1 MSQFKILPTTYILS
15 PLTCFSKK
23 RLFEELSN
31 LASAVTGI
39 KSATFLRALNER
51 EWAGTT
57 VCAKGVGLPHAVI
70 PKLEQSIAVLAI
82 LQAEVPY
89 NTVDSDYSGVDV
101 ALAFFISPKEKYETV
116 ENKLRLVSQELEN
129 TDLVNSLRRVWQE
142 NDKMMLI
149 LSKLDYELSLQIK
162 PDEKPEAEESQSAA
176 NALLQFFTDTIINTI
191 SGDRDEDGENKQKSA
206 KQQDANAI
214 KASAQVDAQHVS
226 QEDMA
231 LAKAIAAT
239 NPVFNADAQAKD
251 GVMGELQNAAAA
263 SLAGDGASSHT
274 KDKQDLIGA
283 QQIAHIEKKEL
294 NEAKAETLG
303 MGFSNLI
310 AAVPAAPESPSLI
323 SSIMQ
328 ALSDTFND
336 AVQGEDRQ
344 DQEKR
349 KAIERIRAASTYVD
363 AQRKVQDEDQSSA
376 QGVVGVP
383 QDYRPKSKKPAIAGS
398 HDLLEHFRSPSATTN
413 IKSFISDTFGRSLRG
428 KEAQK
433 AQDVFPAEA
442 FIRVDEVPLE
452 PPAPVS
458 QVKPQELVD
467 SSPLSAALN
476 ESYVDSYGSQDS
488 THLPSH
494 EPYPYRVHPVEQQ
507 TVSGVAES
515 NAATQ
520 TEEEHI
526 TLADIIAPPPASAS
540 SPATTAA
547 TANTNATVANI
558 ASVPAET
565 AKVVEVAQ
573 SKEGTKE
580 GTVVAPD
587 TKQEAASLQ
596 STADVALAENTQE
609 TAVSNEAS
617 ANVASD
623 GADATVAVTSEDEDG
638 GKRTNMSPE
647 AIRSITNSSMESQD
661 GPRDGFI
668 FGAAPSPEMPVAD
681 SEDAES
687 DESDEDKSGAVAAV
701 SAILTQLTSAISN
714 VISSDK
720 DSDAEEQAESDTQAE
735 MANVTSES
743 AESPEGKVEDAS
755 AAAATSQQESE
766 EQLQASADGQ
776 IEDQGADQAQNE
788 ATEVSVEPEGVT
800 DGLAVETVTGMP
812 HQEESAEA
820 SATADEALLTV
831 GGFAVGNQAA
841 KETTSSAKTDAA
853 SIADATTASNSNEES
868 EHGEKKKKD
877 LWDKIVEIVTPQSQR
892 TEKEQGSEGSDQV
905 QDVVGDDESQT
916 AEEQAVSEEE
926 KAKAEAFAKAL
937 EIAAI
942 GPRNPNLSVAD
953 VLGEEAEEQEDPED
967 YHGDQSAALAV
978 AKEAAALMATVPKTV
993 VTALSLDEVMA
1004 HEPTGVVPVQEQ
1016 DKPDEPQNKGD
1027 CTATDDAKDTKDES
1041 SVLLQA
1047 PRRDLSNISITAALE
1062 AQLRQNHIPKPDPL
1076 SQDDVLAAEN
1086 EARALTPR
1094 SIKRAVLAVT
1104 TARKEEAKDAVE
1116 AVKAEAEAFTA
1127 PAPEAVVATATTAT
1141 EQQSLE
1147 HIVPEEV
1154 TPLKVDS
1161 EAEAVSAETVAP
1173 QVEPVEPEE
1182 DLGLTVEDVL
1192 GTAPA
1197 PEAVV
1202 ATATAATTEQH
1213 APEPIVPEEITPL
1226 QVPSENEV
1234 VSAETVEPQD
1244 APVEPGEDL
1253 GLTVEDVLGTAP
1265 APEAVVA
1272 TATAATTEQHAPEP
1286 IVPEEITPLQVPSE
1300 NEVVSAETV
1309 EPQDAPVEPGED
1321 LGLTVEDV
1329 LGTAPAPE
1337 AVVATATA
1345 ATTEQHAPEPIV
1357 PEEITPLQVPSE
1369 NEAVS
1374 AETAV
1379 AQVESVEP
1387 EEDLGLTVEDVLGA
1401 EAAPK
1406 VDATV
1411 ATAVTTEQQA
1421 SEPVEHEGVTPLQV
1435 PSENEAVSAE
1445 TAVAQ
1450 VESVEPEE
1458 DLGLTVED
1466 VLGAEAAPKVDAT
1479 VATAVTTEQ
1488 QASEPV
1494 EHEGVTPLKV
1504 DSEAEVVSAE
1514 TDAPQVEPVEP
1525 EEDLGL
1531 TVEDVLGTAPAPEA
1545 VVATAATTEQ
1555 QGLEPIEP
1563 KVVTPLKVPSEAEA
1577 VSAETVVPQVESVE
1591 QEEDIGLTV
1600 EDVLGSAEPES
1611 KSNTG
1616 AKKVKDL

>member
-191 SGDRDEDGENKQKSA
+191 SGDRDEDGENKQKAA

-263 SLAGDGASSHT
+263 SLAGEGASSHT
-274 KDKQDLIGA
+274 KNKQDLIGA

-294 NEAKAETLG
+294 NEAKAEALG

-344 DQEKR
+344 EQEKR
-349 KAIERIRAASTYVD
+349 KAIERIRAASTYVE

-488 THLPSH
+488 TPLPSH

-507 TVSGVAES
+507 AASGVAES

-526 TLADIIAPPPASAS
+526 TLADIIAPPPTSAS

-547 TANTNATVANI
+547 TANTNTNATVANI

-573 SKEGTKE
+573 SKEGT
-580 GTVVAPD
+580 VVAPD

-596 STADVALAENTQE
+596 STDNVVLAESSQV

-755 AAAATSQQESE
+755 AAATSQQESE

-953 VLGEEAEEQEDPED
+953 VLGEESEEHDDDES
-967 YHGDQSAALAV
+967 YHGDQLAALAV
-978 AKEAAALMATVPKTV
+978 AKEAAALTVPKTV

-1016 DKPDEPQNKGD
+1016 DKPDEPQDKGD

-1094 SIKRAVLAVT
+1094 SILRAALSGIT
-1104 TARKEEAKDAVE
+1104 ESKEEKKDAVA
-1116 AVKAEAEAFTA
+1116 AVTADVETFTA

-1141 EQQSLE
+1141 EQQSSE
-1147 HIVPEEV
+1147 PIVPEEV

-1161 EAEAVSAETVAP
+1161 EAEAVFAETVAP

-1197 PEAVV
+1197 PEV
-1202 ATATAATTEQH
+1202 AAATTTEQQ
-1213 APEPIVPEEITPL
+1213 ASEPVVQEDVTPL
-1226 QVPSENEV
+1226 KVSADTEA
-1234 VSAETVEPQD
+1234 VSAETVEPQVE
-1244 APVEPGEDL
+1244 PVEPEEDL

-1265 APEAVVA
+1265 ATEAV
-1272 TATAATTEQHAPEP
+1272 ATTTTTDEQQALEP
-1286 IVPEEITPLQVPSE
+1286 VEPEEVTPLKVSSDE
-1300 NEVVSAETV
+1300 EVVSAETV
-1309 EPQDAPVEPGED
+1309 VPHVEPVEPEED
-1321 LGLTVEDV
+1321 IGLTVEDV
-1329 LGTAPAPE
+1329 LGTAHVPE
-1337 AVVATATA
+1337 AVVAT
-1345 ATTEQHAPEPIV
+1345 TT
-1357 PEEITPLQVPSE
+1357 
-1369 NEAVS
+1369 
-1374 AETAV
+1374 
-1379 AQVESVEP
+1379 
-1387 EEDLGLTVEDVLGA
+1387 
-1401 EAAPK
+1401 
-1406 VDATV
+1406 
-1411 ATAVTTEQQA
+1411 TTKEQQA
-1421 SEPVEHEGVTPLQV
+1421 SEPVVPEEVTPLQV
-1435 PSENEAVSAE
+1435 PLGENEAEAVSAE
-1445 TAVAQ
+1445 AVAPQ
-1450 VESVEPEE
+1450 VEPVEPEE

-1514 TDAPQVEPVEP
+1514 TDAPQDEPVEP

-1545 VVATAATTEQ
+1545 LVATAATTEQ

-1563 KVVTPLKVPSEAEA
+1563 KEVTPLKVPSEAEA

-1591 QEEDIGLTV
+1591 QEEDLGLTV

-1616 AKKVKDL
+1616 ATKVKDL

>member
-101 ALAFFISPKEKYETV
+101 ALAFFISPKEKYETI

-162 PDEKPEAEESQSAA
+162 PDEKTEAEESQSAA

-251 GVMGELQNAAAA
+251 SVMGELQNAAAA
-263 SLAGDGASSHT
+263 SLAGEGASSHT
-274 KDKQDLIGA
+274 KNKQDLIGA

-294 NEAKAETLG
+294 NEAKAEALG

-344 DQEKR
+344 EQEKR
-349 KAIERIRAASTYVD
+349 KAIERIRAASTYVE

-383 QDYRPKSKKPAIAGS
+383 QDYRPKSKKPAISGS

-573 SKEGTKE
+573 SKEGT
-580 GTVVAPD
+580 VVAPD

-596 STADVALAENTQE
+596 STDNVVLAESSQV

-681 SEDAES
+681 SEDA
-687 DESDEDKSGAVAAV
+687 ESDEDKSGAVAAV

-820 SATADEALLTV
+820 SATADEALLAV

-953 VLGEEAEEQEDPED
+953 VLGEESEEQEDPED

-978 AKEAAALMATVPKTV
+978 AKEAAALTATVSSPS

-1016 DKPDEPQNKGD
+1016 DKPQDKGD

-1141 EQQSLE
+1141 EQQSSE
-1147 HIVPEEV
+1147 PIVPEEV

-1161 EAEAVSAETVAP
+1161 EAEAVSAETVVT
-1173 QVEPVEPEE
+1173 QVEPVEPEQ

-1202 ATATAATTEQH
+1202 ATAAATT
-1213 APEPIVPEEITPL
+1213 
-1226 QVPSENEV
+1226 
-1234 VSAETVEPQD
+1234 
-1244 APVEPGEDL
+1244 
-1253 GLTVEDVLGTAP
+1253 
-1265 APEAVVA
+1265 
-1272 TATAATTEQHAPEP
+1272 
-1286 IVPEEITPLQVPSE
+1286 
-1300 NEVVSAETV
+1300 
-1309 EPQDAPVEPGED
+1309 
-1321 LGLTVEDV
+1321 
-1329 LGTAPAPE
+1329 
-1337 AVVATATA
+1337 
-1345 ATTEQHAPEPIV
+1345 TTEQHAPEPIV

-1387 EEDLGLTVEDVLGA
+1387 EEDLGLTVEDVLGTA
-1401 EAAPK
+1401 PATEA
-1406 VDATV
+1406 V
-1411 ATAVTTEQQA
+1411 ATTTTTTTTTTDEQQA
-1421 SEPVEHEGVTPLQV
+1421 LETVEPEEVTPLKV
-1435 PSENEAVSAE
+1435 SSDEEVVSAE
-1445 TAVAQ
+1445 TVEPQDAPVEPEEDLCLTVEDVLGTAPAPEAVVATTTTTERQALEPVEPEEVTLLKVSSDAEVVSAETDAPQ
-1450 VESVEPEE
+1450 VEPVEPEE

-1504 DSEAEVVSAE
+1504 DPEAEAVSAE
-1514 TDAPQVEPVEP
+1514 TVVPQVESVEQ

-1563 KVVTPLKVPSEAEA
+1563 KEVTPLKVPSEAEA

-1591 QEEDIGLTV
+1591 QEEDLGLTV

-1616 AKKVKDL
+1616 ATKVKDL

>member
-31 LASAVTGI
+31 LAAAVTGI

-294 NEAKAETLG
+294 NEAKAEALG

-344 DQEKR
+344 EQEKR
-349 KAIERIRAASTYVD
+349 KAIERIRAASTYVE

-398 HDLLEHFRSPSATTN
+398 HDMLEHFRSPSATTN

-596 STADVALAENTQE
+596 STDNVVLAESSQV

-623 GADATVAVTSEDEDG
+623 GADATVAITSEDEDG

-668 FGAAPSPEMPVAD
+668 FGAAPSPEMQVAD

-755 AAAATSQQESE
+755 AAAAPSQQESE

-916 AEEQAVSEEE
+916 AEEQAVSAEE

-953 VLGEEAEEQEDPED
+953 VLGEESEEHDDDES
-967 YHGDQSAALAV
+967 YHGDQLAALAV
-978 AKEAAALMATVPKTV
+978 AKEAAALTVPKTV

-1016 DKPDEPQNKGD
+1016 DKPDEPQDKGEG
-1027 CTATDDAKDTKDES
+1027 TATDDAKDES

-1076 SQDDVLAAEN
+1076 SKDDVLAAEN

-1094 SIKRAVLAVT
+1094 SIMMAVLAVT
-1104 TARKEEAKDAVE
+1104 TARKEEAKDTVE
-1116 AVKAEAEAFTA
+1116 DVKAEAEAFTA

-1141 EQQSLE
+1141 EQQSSE
-1147 HIVPEEV
+1147 PIVPEEV

-1161 EAEAVSAETVAP
+1161 EAEAVSAETVVTQVEPVEPEEDLGLTVEDVLGTAPAPEVAAATTTEQQASEPVVQEDITPLKVSADTEAVSAETVEP

-1197 PEAVV
+1197 PEAVAA
-1202 ATATAATTEQH
+1202 ATITTEQQ
-1213 APEPIVPEEITPL
+1213 ALE
-1226 QVPSENEV
+1226 
-1234 VSAETVEPQD
+1234 
-1244 APVEPGEDL
+1244 PVEPEEVTSLKVSSDA
-1253 GLTVEDVLGTAP
+1253 VE
-1265 APEAVVA
+1265 
-1272 TATAATTEQHAPEP
+1272 
-1286 IVPEEITPLQVPSE
+1286 
-1300 NEVVSAETV
+1300 
-1309 EPQDAPVEPGED
+1309 
-1321 LGLTVEDV
+1321 
-1329 LGTAPAPE
+1329 
-1337 AVVATATA
+1337 
-1345 ATTEQHAPEPIV
+1345 
-1357 PEEITPLQVPSE
+1357 
-1369 NEAVS
+1369 VS
-1374 AETAV
+1374 AETA
-1379 AQVESVEP
+1379 
-1387 EEDLGLTVEDVLGA
+1387 
-1401 EAAPK
+1401 
-1406 VDATV
+1406 
-1411 ATAVTTEQQA
+1411 
-1421 SEPVEHEGVTPLQV
+1421 TPQ
-1435 PSENEAVSAE
+1435 
-1445 TAVAQ
+1445 
-1450 VESVEPEE
+1450 
-1458 DLGLTVED
+1458 D
-1466 VLGAEAAPKVDAT
+1466 
-1479 VATAVTTEQ
+1479 
-1488 QASEPV
+1488 
-1494 EHEGVTPLKV
+1494 
-1504 DSEAEVVSAE
+1504 
-1514 TDAPQVEPVEP
+1514 EPVEP

-1531 TVEDVLGTAPAPEA
+1531 TVEDVLGTVPAA
-1545 VVATAATTEQ
+1545 SSDAVATTTTTTTEQ
-1555 QGLEPIEP
+1555 QALEP
-1563 KVVTPLKVPSEAEA
+1563 
-1577 VSAETVVPQVESVE
+1577 VEL
-1591 QEEDIGLTV
+1591 EEDLGLTV
-1600 EDVLGSAEPES
+1600 EDVLGTAPAASLDAMATTTTTTTEQQALEPVEPKEVTPLTVPLDETKAVSAAEIAEPQVKPIEPEEDRGL
-1611 KSNTG
+1611 TVDDVLG
-1616 AKKVKDL
+1616 DKKQH

>member
-191 SGDRDEDGENKQKSA
+191 SGDRDEDGENKQKAA

-294 NEAKAETLG
+294 NEAKAEALG

-344 DQEKR
+344 EQEKR
-349 KAIERIRAASTYVD
+349 KAIERIRAASTYVE

-383 QDYRPKSKKPAIAGS
+383 QDYRPKSKNPAIAGS

-507 TVSGVAES
+507 AASGVAES

-547 TANTNATVANI
+547 TANTNTNATVANI

-573 SKEGTKE
+573 SKEGT
-580 GTVVAPD
+580 VVAPD

-596 STADVALAENTQE
+596 STDNVVLAESSQV

-978 AKEAAALMATVPKTV
+978 AKEAAALTATVPKTV

-1016 DKPDEPQNKGD
+1016 DKPDEPQDKGD

-1041 SVLLQA
+1041 IVLLQA

-1127 PAPEAVVATATTAT
+1127 PAPEAVVATATTTAT
-1141 EQQSLE
+1141 EQQSSE
-1147 HIVPEEV
+1147 PIVPEEV
-1154 TPLKVDS
+1154 TPLKVNS

-1192 GTAPA
+1192 GADAAPKVEVA
-1197 PEAVV
+1197 EV
-1202 ATATAATTEQH
+1202 ATTTELQ
-1213 APEPIVPEEITPL
+1213 APEPVEPEEVTPL
-1226 QVPSENEV
+1226 KVSSDEEV

-1244 APVEPGEDL
+1244 APVEPE
-1253 GLTVEDVLGTAP
+1253 
-1265 APEAVVA
+1265 
-1272 TATAATTEQHAPEP
+1272 
-1286 IVPEEITPLQVPSE
+1286 
-1300 NEVVSAETV
+1300 
-1309 EPQDAPVEPGED
+1309 ED

-1421 SEPVEHEGVTPLQV
+1421 S
-1435 PSENEAVSAE
+1435 A
-1445 TAVAQ
+1445 
-1450 VESVEPEE
+1450 
-1458 DLGLTVED
+1458 
-1466 VLGAEAAPKVDAT
+1466 
-1479 VATAVTTEQ
+1479 
-1488 QASEPV
+1488 PV

-1563 KVVTPLKVPSEAEA
+1563 KEVTPLKVPSEAEA

-1591 QEEDIGLTV
+1591 QEEDLGLTV

-1611 KSNTG
+1611 KSKTG
-1616 AKKVKDL
+1616 ATKVKDL

>member
-31 LASAVTGI
+31 LAAAVTGI

-294 NEAKAETLG
+294 NEAKAEALG

-344 DQEKR
+344 EQEKR
-349 KAIERIRAASTYVD
+349 KAIERIRAASTYVE

-398 HDLLEHFRSPSATTN
+398 HDMLEHFRSPSATTN
-413 IKSFISDTFGRSLRG
+413 IKSFISDTFGRSLQG

-507 TVSGVAES
+507 AASGVAES

-573 SKEGTKE
+573 SKEGT
-580 GTVVAPD
+580 VVAPD

-596 STADVALAENTQE
+596 STDNVVLAESSQV

-623 GADATVAVTSEDEDG
+623 GADATVAITSEDEDG
-638 GKRTNMSPE
+638 VKRTNMSPE

-755 AAAATSQQESE
+755 AAAAATSQQESE

-937 EIAAI
+937 EISAI

-953 VLGEEAEEQEDPED
+953 VLGEESEEQEEPED

-978 AKEAAALMATVPKTV
+978 AKEAAALTATVPKTV

-1016 DKPDEPQNKGD
+1016 DKPDEPQDKGD

-1094 SIKRAVLAVT
+1094 SIMRAVLAVT
-1104 TARKEEAKDAVE
+1104 TARKEEAKDAVA
-1116 AVKAEAEAFTA
+1116 AVKADAEAFTA
-1127 PAPEAVVATATTAT
+1127 PAPEAVVATATATATTAT
-1141 EQQSLE
+1141 EQQSSE
-1147 HIVPEEV
+1147 PIVPEEV

-1197 PEAVV
+1197 TEAV
-1202 ATATAATTEQH
+1202 ATTTTTTTDEQQ
-1213 APEPIVPEEITPL
+1213 ALEPVEPVEPEEVTPL
-1226 QVPSENEV
+1226 TVSSEAES

-1244 APVEPGEDL
+1244 APVEPEEDL

-1272 TATAATTEQHAPEP
+1272 TATAAAATTTEQHAPEP

-1300 NEVVSAETV
+1300 K
-1309 EPQDAPVEPGED
+1309 
-1321 LGLTVEDV
+1321 
-1329 LGTAPAPE
+1329 
-1337 AVVATATA
+1337 
-1345 ATTEQHAPEPIV
+1345 
-1357 PEEITPLQVPSE
+1357 
-1369 NEAVS
+1369 EAVS

-1379 AQVESVEP
+1379 S
-1387 EEDLGLTVEDVLGA
+1387 
-1401 EAAPK
+1401 
-1406 VDATV
+1406 
-1411 ATAVTTEQQA
+1411 
-1421 SEPVEHEGVTPLQV
+1421 
-1435 PSENEAVSAE
+1435 
-1445 TAVAQ
+1445 Q

-1525 EEDLGL
+1525 EKDLGL

-1563 KVVTPLKVPSEAEA
+1563 KEVTPLKVPSEAEA
-1577 VSAETVVPQVESVE
+1577 VSDSEPSESQVEPVE
-1591 QEEDIGLTV
+1591 SEKDLGLTV
-1600 EDVLGSAEPES
+1600 EDVLGTVPAASSDAVATTTTTTEQQALEPVDLEEDLGL
-1611 KSNTG
+1611 TVDDVLG
-1616 AKKVKDL
+1616 DKKQH

>member
-31 LASAVTGI
+31 LAAAVTGI

-239 NPVFNADAQAKD
+239 NPVFSADAQAKD

-294 NEAKAETLG
+294 NEAKAEALG

-344 DQEKR
+344 EQEKR
-349 KAIERIRAASTYVD
+349 KAIERIRAASTYVE
-363 AQRKVQDEDQSSA
+363 AQRKVQDEAQSSA

-488 THLPSH
+488 TPLPSH

-540 SPATTAA
+540 IPATTAA

-587 TKQEAASLQ
+587 TKQEAASLP

-623 GADATVAVTSEDEDG
+623 GADATVAVTSEDEEG

-978 AKEAAALMATVPKTV
+978 AKEAAALTATVPKTV

-1016 DKPDEPQNKGD
+1016 DKPDEPQDKGD

-1062 AQLRQNHIPKPDPL
+1062 AQLRKNDMPKPDPL

-1094 SIKRAVLAVT
+1094 SIKRSVLAVT

-1116 AVKAEAEAFTA
+1116 AVKAEAEAFTT
-1127 PAPEAVVATATTAT
+1127 PAPEAVVATATATATTAT
-1141 EQQSLE
+1141 EQQSSE
-1147 HIVPEEV
+1147 PIVPEEV

-1161 EAEAVSAETVAP
+1161 EAEAVSAETVVTQVEPVEPEQDLGLTVEDVLGTASAPEAVVATAATTATEQQASEPVVQEDVTPLKVSADTEAVSAETVEP

-1234 VSAETVEPQD
+1234 VSAETVEPQVE
-1244 APVEPGEDL
+1244 PVEPDYDL

-1265 APEAVVA
+1265 APEALVA
-1272 TATAATTEQHAPEP
+1272 TTTTTTTTERQALEP
-1286 IVPEEITPLQVPSE
+1286 
-1300 NEVVSAETV
+1300 
-1309 EPQDAPVEPGED
+1309 
-1321 LGLTVEDV
+1321 
-1329 LGTAPAPE
+1329 
-1337 AVVATATA
+1337 
-1345 ATTEQHAPEPIV
+1345 
-1357 PEEITPLQVPSE
+1357 
-1369 NEAVS
+1369 
-1374 AETAV
+1374 
-1379 AQVESVEP
+1379 VEP
-1387 EEDLGLTVEDVLGA
+1387 EEVTSLKVSSDAVE
-1401 EAAPK
+1401 
-1406 VDATV
+1406 
-1411 ATAVTTEQQA
+1411 
-1421 SEPVEHEGVTPLQV
+1421 
-1435 PSENEAVSAE
+1435 VSAE

-1504 DSEAEVVSAE
+1504 DPEAEAVSAE
-1514 TDAPQVEPVEP
+1514 TVVPQVESVEQ

-1563 KVVTPLKVPSEAEA
+1563 KEVTPLKVPSEAEA
-1577 VSAETVVPQVESVE
+1577 VSDSEPSESQVEPVE
-1591 QEEDIGLTV
+1591 SEKDLGLTV
-1600 EDVLGSAEPES
+1600 EDVLGTVPAASSDAVATTTTTEQQALEPVDLEEDLGL
-1611 KSNTG
+1611 TVDDVLG
-1616 AKKVKDL
+1616 DKKQH

>member
-191 SGDRDEDGENKQKSA
+191 SGDRDEDGENKQKAA

-263 SLAGDGASSHT
+263 SLAGEGASSHT
-274 KDKQDLIGA
+274 KNKQDLIGA

-294 NEAKAETLG
+294 NEAKAEALG

-344 DQEKR
+344 EQEKR
-349 KAIERIRAASTYVD
+349 KAIERIRAASTYVE

-488 THLPSH
+488 TPLPSH

-507 TVSGVAES
+507 AASGVAES

-526 TLADIIAPPPASAS
+526 TLADIIAPPPTSAS

-547 TANTNATVANI
+547 TANTNTNATVANI

-573 SKEGTKE
+573 SKEGT
-580 GTVVAPD
+580 VVAPD

-596 STADVALAENTQE
+596 STDNVVLAESSQV

-755 AAAATSQQESE
+755 AAATSQQESE

-953 VLGEEAEEQEDPED
+953 VLGEESEEHDDDES
-967 YHGDQSAALAV
+967 YHGDQLAALAV
-978 AKEAAALMATVPKTV
+978 AKEAAALTVPKTV

-1016 DKPDEPQNKGD
+1016 DKPDEPQDKGD

-1094 SIKRAVLAVT
+1094 SILRAALSGIT
-1104 TARKEEAKDAVE
+1104 ESKEEKKDAVA
-1116 AVKAEAEAFTA
+1116 AVTADVETFTA

-1141 EQQSLE
+1141 EQQSSE
-1147 HIVPEEV
+1147 PIVPEEV

-1197 PEAVV
+1197 PEV
-1202 ATATAATTEQH
+1202 AAATTTEQQ
-1213 APEPIVPEEITPL
+1213 ASEPVVQEDVTPL
-1226 QVPSENEV
+1226 KVSADTEA
-1234 VSAETVEPQD
+1234 VSAETVEPQVE
-1244 APVEPGEDL
+1244 PVEPEEDL

-1265 APEAVVA
+1265 APEA
-1272 TATAATTEQHAPEP
+1272 
-1286 IVPEEITPLQVPSE
+1286 L
-1300 NEVVSAETV
+1300 
-1309 EPQDAPVEPGED
+1309 
-1321 LGLTVEDV
+1321 
-1329 LGTAPAPE
+1329 
-1337 AVVATATA
+1337 VATATA

-1421 SEPVEHEGVTPLQV
+1421 SEPVEHEGVTPL
-1435 PSENEAVSAE
+1435 
-1445 TAVAQ
+1445 
-1450 VESVEPEE
+1450 
-1458 DLGLTVED
+1458 
-1466 VLGAEAAPKVDAT
+1466 
-1479 VATAVTTEQ
+1479 
-1488 QASEPV
+1488 
-1494 EHEGVTPLKV
+1494 KV

-1514 TDAPQVEPVEP
+1514 TDAPQDEPVEP

-1563 KVVTPLKVPSEAEA
+1563 KEVTPLKVPSEAEA

-1591 QEEDIGLTV
+1591 QEEDLGLTV

-1616 AKKVKDL
+1616 ARKVKDL

>member
-176 NALLQFFTDTIINTI
+176 NALIQFFTDTIINTI
-191 SGDRDEDGENKQKSA
+191 SGDRDEDGENKQKSS

-214 KASAQVDAQHVS
+214 KASAQVDAQHVP

-251 GVMGELQNAAAA
+251 GVVGELQNAAAA

-274 KDKQDLIGA
+274 KNKQDLIGA
-283 QQIAHIEKKEL
+283 QQLAKIEKKEL
-294 NEAKAETLG
+294 SEAKTEALG

-336 AVQGEDRQ
+336 AVQGEERQ
-344 DQEKR
+344 EQEKR
-349 KAIERIRAASTYVD
+349 KAIERIRAASTYVE
-363 AQRKVQDEDQSSA
+363 AQRKVQEEDTSSA
-376 QGVVGVP
+376 QDVVGVP

-507 TVSGVAES
+507 AASGVAES
-515 NAATQ
+515 NAAAQ
-520 TEEEHI
+520 TEEGHI

-547 TANTNATVANI
+547 TANTNTNATVANI

-573 SKEGTKE
+573 SKEGT
-580 GTVVAPD
+580 VVAPD

-596 STADVALAENTQE
+596 STDNVVLAESSQV

-617 ANVASD
+617 ANAASD
-623 GADATVAVTSEDEDG
+623 GTDATVAVTSEDEDG
-638 GKRTNMSPE
+638 GKRSNMSPE

-668 FGAAPSPEMPVAD
+668 FGAAPSPEIPVAD
-681 SEDAES
+681 STDGES
-687 DESDEDKSGAVAAV
+687 DESDADKSSAVAAV
-701 SAILTQLTSAISN
+701 SAILNQLTSAISN

-720 DSDAEEQAESDTQAE
+720 DSDDEEQAKSATKAE
-735 MANVTSES
+735 MANVTAES
-743 AESPEGKVEDAS
+743 AESSEIEIEDAS
-755 AAAATSQQESE
+755 AAAAPSQQESE
-766 EQLQASADGQ
+766 EQIQASTDSQ
-776 IEDQGADQAQNE
+776 IEGQDAEQAQNE
-788 ATEVSVEPEGVT
+788 APEMSVDQASVT
-800 DGLAVETVTGMP
+800 DELAVETVTGMP

-841 KETTSSAKTDAA
+841 KETNATSANTDAD
-853 SIADATTASNSNEES
+853 STTDSNTNEES

-877 LWDKIVEIVTPQSQR
+877 LWDKIVEIVTPQSQK

-953 VLGEEAEEQEDPED
+953 VLGEESEEHDDDES
-967 YHGDQSAALAV
+967 YHGDQLAALAV
-978 AKEAAALMATVPKTV
+978 AKEAAALTVPKTV

-1004 HEPTGVVPVQEQ
+1004 HEPTGVVHVQEQ
-1016 DKPDEPQNKGD
+1016 DKPEVPQDKGKG
-1027 CTATDDAKDTKDES
+1027 TATDDAKDES

-1094 SIKRAVLAVT
+1094 SIMRAVLAVT
-1104 TARKEEAKDAVE
+1104 TARKEEAKDTVE

-1127 PAPEAVVATATTAT
+1127 PAPEAVVATATTTAT
-1141 EQQSLE
+1141 EQQSSE
-1147 HIVPEEV
+1147 PIVPEEV
-1154 TPLKVDS
+1154 TPLKVLLGET
-1161 EAEAVSAETVAP
+1161 EAESVSAETVAP

-1202 ATATAATTEQH
+1202 ATAAITTTATEQQSS
-1213 APEPIVPEEITPL
+1213 EPIVYYCYRAAIFGAY
-1226 QVPSENEV
+1226 
-1234 VSAETVEPQD
+1234 SA
-1244 APVEPGEDL
+1244 GR
-1253 GLTVEDVLGTAP
+1253 GNTAKGR
-1265 APEAVVA
+1265 
-1272 TATAATTEQHAPEP
+1272 
-1286 IVPEEITPLQVPSE
+1286 L
-1300 NEVVSAETV
+1300 
-1309 EPQDAPVEPGED
+1309 
-1321 LGLTVEDV
+1321 
-1329 LGTAPAPE
+1329 
-1337 AVVATATA
+1337 
-1345 ATTEQHAPEPIV
+1345 
-1357 PEEITPLQVPSE
+1357 
-1369 NEAVS
+1369 
-1374 AETAV
+1374 
-1379 AQVESVEP
+1379 
-1387 EEDLGLTVEDVLGA
+1387 
-1401 EAAPK
+1401 
-1406 VDATV
+1406 
-1411 ATAVTTEQQA
+1411 
-1421 SEPVEHEGVTPLQV
+1421 
-1435 PSENEAVSAE
+1435 
-1445 TAVAQ
+1445 
-1450 VESVEPEE
+1450 
-1458 DLGLTVED
+1458 
-1466 VLGAEAAPKVDAT
+1466 
-1479 VATAVTTEQ
+1479 
-1488 QASEPV
+1488 
-1494 EHEGVTPLKV
+1494 
-1504 DSEAEVVSAE
+1504 
-1514 TDAPQVEPVEP
+1514 
-1525 EEDLGL
+1525 
-1531 TVEDVLGTAPAPEA
+1531 
-1545 VVATAATTEQ
+1545 
-1555 QGLEPIEP
+1555 
-1563 KVVTPLKVPSEAEA
+1563 
-1577 VSAETVVPQVESVE
+1577 
-1591 QEEDIGLTV
+1591 
-1600 EDVLGSAEPES
+1600 
-1611 KSNTG
+1611 
-1616 AKKVKDL
+1616 

>member
-294 NEAKAETLG
+294 NEAKAEALG

-344 DQEKR
+344 EQEKR
-349 KAIERIRAASTYVD
+349 KAIERIRAASTYVE

-507 TVSGVAES
+507 AASGVAES

-526 TLADIIAPPPASAS
+526 TLADIIAPPPASAL

-596 STADVALAENTQE
+596 STDNVVLAESSQV

-978 AKEAAALMATVPKTV
+978 AKEAAALTATVPKTV

-1016 DKPDEPQNKGD
+1016 DKPDEPQDKGD

-1047 PRRDLSNISITAALE
+1047 PRRDLSNISITDALE

-1094 SIKRAVLAVT
+1094 SITRAVLDVT

-1141 EQQSLE
+1141 EQQSSE
-1147 HIVPEEV
+1147 PIVPEEV

-1161 EAEAVSAETVAP
+1161 EAEAVSAETVVT

-1197 PEAVV
+1197 PEV
-1202 ATATAATTEQH
+1202 AAATTTEQQ
-1213 APEPIVPEEITPL
+1213 ASEPVVQEDVTPL
-1226 QVPSENEV
+1226 KVSADTEA

-1244 APVEPGEDL
+1244 APVEPE
-1253 GLTVEDVLGTAP
+1253 
-1265 APEAVVA
+1265 
-1272 TATAATTEQHAPEP
+1272 
-1286 IVPEEITPLQVPSE
+1286 
-1300 NEVVSAETV
+1300 
-1309 EPQDAPVEPGED
+1309 ED

-1411 ATAVTTEQQA
+1411 ATEQQA

-1591 QEEDIGLTV
+1591 QEEDLGLTV

>member
-176 NALLQFFTDTIINTI
+176 NALIQFFTDTIINTI
-191 SGDRDEDGENKQKSA
+191 SGDRDEDGENKQKSS

-214 KASAQVDAQHVS
+214 KASAQVDAQHVP

-251 GVMGELQNAAAA
+251 GVVGELQNAAAA

-274 KDKQDLIGA
+274 KNKQDLIGA
-283 QQIAHIEKKEL
+283 QQLAKIEKKEL
-294 NEAKAETLG
+294 SEAKTEALG

-336 AVQGEDRQ
+336 AVQGEERQ
-344 DQEKR
+344 EQEKR
-349 KAIERIRAASTYVD
+349 KAIERIRAASTYVE
-363 AQRKVQDEDQSSA
+363 AQRKVQEEDTSSA
-376 QGVVGVP
+376 QDVVGVP

-507 TVSGVAES
+507 AASGVAES
-515 NAATQ
+515 NAAAQ
-520 TEEEHI
+520 TEEGHI

-547 TANTNATVANI
+547 TANTNTNATVANI

-573 SKEGTKE
+573 SKEGT
-580 GTVVAPD
+580 VVAPD

-596 STADVALAENTQE
+596 STDNVVLAESSQV

-617 ANVASD
+617 ANAASD
-623 GADATVAVTSEDEDG
+623 GTDATVAVTSEDEDG
-638 GKRTNMSPE
+638 GKRSNMSPE

-668 FGAAPSPEMPVAD
+668 FGAAPSPEIPVAD
-681 SEDAES
+681 STDGES
-687 DESDEDKSGAVAAV
+687 DESDADKSSAVAAV
-701 SAILTQLTSAISN
+701 SAILNQLTSAISN

-720 DSDAEEQAESDTQAE
+720 DSDDEEQAKSATKAE
-735 MANVTSES
+735 MANVTAES
-743 AESPEGKVEDAS
+743 AESSEIEIEDAS
-755 AAAATSQQESE
+755 AAAAPSQQESE
-766 EQLQASADGQ
+766 EQIQASTDSQ
-776 IEDQGADQAQNE
+776 IEGQDAEQAQNE
-788 ATEVSVEPEGVT
+788 APEMSVDQASVT
-800 DGLAVETVTGMP
+800 DELAVETVTGMP

-841 KETTSSAKTDAA
+841 KETNATSANTDAD
-853 SIADATTASNSNEES
+853 STTDSNTNEES

-877 LWDKIVEIVTPQSQR
+877 LWDKIVEIVTPQSQK

-916 AEEQAVSEEE
+916 AEEQAVSAEE

-953 VLGEEAEEQEDPED
+953 VLGEESEEHDDDES
-967 YHGDQSAALAV
+967 YHGDQLAALAV
-978 AKEAAALMATVPKTV
+978 AKEAAALTVPKTV

-1004 HEPTGVVPVQEQ
+1004 HEPTGAVPVHEQ
-1016 DKPDEPQNKGD
+1016 DNPEVQQDKGEG
-1027 CTATDDAKDTKDES
+1027 TATDEAKDTKDES
-1041 SVLLQA
+1041 SVLLQT
-1047 PRRDLSNISITAALE
+1047 PHRDLSNISITAALE

-1094 SIKRAVLAVT
+1094 SIMRAVLAVT

-1127 PAPEAVVATATTAT
+1127 PAPEAVVATATAATTAT
-1141 EQQSLE
+1141 EQQSSE
-1147 HIVPEEV
+1147 PIVPEEV

-1161 EAEAVSAETVAP
+1161 ESETVSAETVAS

-1197 PEAVV
+1197 SDVEA
-1202 ATATAATTEQH
+1202 TTTEQQ
-1213 APEPIVPEEITPL
+1213 ASEPVVPEEITPL
-1226 QVPSENEV
+1226 K
-1234 VSAETVEPQD
+1234 VSSDAETVTAETAVPQD
-1244 APVEPGEDL
+1244 EPVEPEEDL

-1265 APEAVVA
+1265 ASDAVVTTT
-1272 TATAATTEQHAPEP
+1272 TA
-1286 IVPEEITPLQVPSE
+1286 
-1300 NEVVSAETV
+1300 
-1309 EPQDAPVEPGED
+1309 
-1321 LGLTVEDV
+1321 
-1329 LGTAPAPE
+1329 
-1337 AVVATATA
+1337 
-1345 ATTEQHAPEPIV
+1345 
-1357 PEEITPLQVPSE
+1357 
-1369 NEAVS
+1369 
-1374 AETAV
+1374 
-1379 AQVESVEP
+1379 
-1387 EEDLGLTVEDVLGA
+1387 
-1401 EAAPK
+1401 
-1406 VDATV
+1406 
-1411 ATAVTTEQQA
+1411 TTEQQA
-1421 SEPVEHEGVTPLQV
+1421 SEPVEPEDVTPLTV

-1514 TDAPQVEPVEP
+1514 TVMPQIEPVEP

-1545 VVATAATTEQ
+1545 VVATATTDEQ
-1555 QGLEPIEP
+1555 QGSEPVVPED
-1563 KVVTPLKVPSEAEA
+1563 VTPLKVPSEAET
-1577 VSAETVVPQVESVE
+1577 VSVETVEPQVEPVE
-1591 QEEDIGLTV
+1591 PEEDLGLTV

-1616 AKKVKDL
+1616 TTKVKDI

>member
-31 LASAVTGI
+31 LAAAVTGI

-191 SGDRDEDGENKQKSA
+191 SGDRDEDGENKQKAA

-263 SLAGDGASSHT
+263 SLAGEGASSHT
-274 KDKQDLIGA
+274 KNKQDLIGA

-294 NEAKAETLG
+294 NEAKAEALG

-344 DQEKR
+344 EQEKR
-349 KAIERIRAASTYVD
+349 KAIERIRAASTYVE

-398 HDLLEHFRSPSATTN
+398 HDMLEHFRSPSATTN

-573 SKEGTKE
+573 SKEGT
-580 GTVVAPD
+580 VVAPD

-596 STADVALAENTQE
+596 STDNVVLAESSQV

-978 AKEAAALMATVPKTV
+978 AKEAAALTATVSSPS

-1016 DKPDEPQNKGD
+1016 DKPDEPQDKGD
-1027 CTATDDAKDTKDES
+1027 CTATDDAKDES

-1062 AQLRQNHIPKPDPL
+1062 AQLRKNDMPKPDPL

-1094 SIKRAVLAVT
+1094 SILRAALSGIT
-1104 TARKEEAKDAVE
+1104 ESKEEKKDAVE

-1141 EQQSLE
+1141 EQQSSE
-1147 HIVPEEV
+1147 PIVPEEV

-1197 PEAVV
+1197 PEV
-1202 ATATAATTEQH
+1202 AAATTNTEQQ
-1213 APEPIVPEEITPL
+1213 ASEPVVQEDVTPL
-1226 QVPSENEV
+1226 KVSADTEA
-1234 VSAETVEPQD
+1234 VSAEID
-1244 APVEPGEDL
+1244 APKDEPVKPEEDL

-1272 TATAATTEQHAPEP
+1272 TTTDEQQALEP
-1286 IVPEEITPLQVPSE
+1286 VEPEEVTPLKVSSDE
-1300 NEVVSAETV
+1300 EVVSAETV
-1309 EPQDAPVEPGED
+1309 EPQDAP
-1321 LGLTVEDV
+1321 
-1329 LGTAPAPE
+1329 
-1337 AVVATATA
+1337 
-1345 ATTEQHAPEPIV
+1345 
-1357 PEEITPLQVPSE
+1357 
-1369 NEAVS
+1369 
-1374 AETAV
+1374 
-1379 AQVESVEP
+1379 VEP

-1411 ATAVTTEQQA
+1411 ATAVTTKQQA
-1421 SEPVEHEGVTPLQV
+1421 SEPVEHEGVI
-1435 PSENEAVSAE
+1435 
-1445 TAVAQ
+1445 
-1450 VESVEPEE
+1450 
-1458 DLGLTVED
+1458 
-1466 VLGAEAAPKVDAT
+1466 
-1479 VATAVTTEQ
+1479 
-1488 QASEPV
+1488 
-1494 EHEGVTPLKV
+1494 PLKV

-1563 KVVTPLKVPSEAEA
+1563 KEVTPLKVPSEAEA
-1577 VSAETVVPQVESVE
+1577 VSAETLVPQVESVE
-1591 QEEDIGLTV
+1591 QEEDLGLTV

-1616 AKKVKDL
+1616 ATKVKDL

>member
-162 PDEKPEAEESQSAA
+162 PDEKPEVEENQSAA
-176 NALLQFFTDTIINTI
+176 NALIQFFTDTIINTI
-191 SGDRDEDGENKQKSA
+191 SGDRDEDAENKQKAA

-214 KASAQVDAQHVS
+214 KASAQVDAQHVP

-274 KDKQDLIGA
+274 KNKQDLIGA

-294 NEAKAETLG
+294 NEAKAEALG

-336 AVQGEDRQ
+336 AVQGEERQ
-344 DQEKR
+344 EQEKR
-349 KAIERIRAASTYVD
+349 KAIERIRAASTYVE

-507 TVSGVAES
+507 AASGVAES

-520 TEEEHI
+520 TEEGHI

-547 TANTNATVANI
+547 TANTNTNATVANI

-573 SKEGTKE
+573 SKEGT
-580 GTVVAPD
+580 VVAPD

-596 STADVALAENTQE
+596 STDNVVLAESSQV

-617 ANVASD
+617 ANAASD
-623 GADATVAVTSEDEDG
+623 GTDATVAVTSEDEDG
-638 GKRTNMSPE
+638 GKRSNMSPE

-668 FGAAPSPEMPVAD
+668 FGAAPSPEIPVAD
-681 SEDAES
+681 STDGES
-687 DESDEDKSGAVAAV
+687 DESDADKSSAVAAV
-701 SAILTQLTSAISN
+701 SAILNQLTSAISN

-720 DSDAEEQAESDTQAE
+720 DSDDEEQAKSATKAE
-735 MANVTSES
+735 MANVTAES
-743 AESPEGKVEDAS
+743 AESSEIEIEDAS
-755 AAAATSQQESE
+755 AAAAPSQQESE
-766 EQLQASADGQ
+766 EQIQASTDSQ
-776 IEDQGADQAQNE
+776 IEGQDAEQAQNE
-788 ATEVSVEPEGVT
+788 APEMSVDQASVT
-800 DGLAVETVTGMP
+800 DELAVETVTGMP

-841 KETTSSAKTDAA
+841 KETNATSANTDAD
-853 SIADATTASNSNEES
+853 STTDSNTNEES

-877 LWDKIVEIVTPQSQR
+877 LWDKIVEIVTP
-892 TEKEQGSEGSDQV
+892 
-905 QDVVGDDESQT
+905 
-916 AEEQAVSEEE
+916 
-926 KAKAEAFAKAL
+926 
-937 EIAAI
+937 I
-942 GPRNPNLSVAD
+942 
-953 VLGEEAEEQEDPED
+953 
-967 YHGDQSAALAV
+967 
-978 AKEAAALMATVPKTV
+978 
-993 VTALSLDEVMA
+993 
-1004 HEPTGVVPVQEQ
+1004 
-1016 DKPDEPQNKGD
+1016 
-1027 CTATDDAKDTKDES
+1027 
-1041 SVLLQA
+1041 
-1047 PRRDLSNISITAALE
+1047 
-1062 AQLRQNHIPKPDPL
+1062 
-1076 SQDDVLAAEN
+1076 
-1086 EARALTPR
+1086 
-1094 SIKRAVLAVT
+1094 
-1104 TARKEEAKDAVE
+1104 
-1116 AVKAEAEAFTA
+1116 
-1127 PAPEAVVATATTAT
+1127 
-1141 EQQSLE
+1141 
-1147 HIVPEEV
+1147 
-1154 TPLKVDS
+1154 
-1161 EAEAVSAETVAP
+1161 
-1173 QVEPVEPEE
+1173 
-1182 DLGLTVEDVL
+1182 
-1192 GTAPA
+1192 
-1197 PEAVV
+1197 
-1202 ATATAATTEQH
+1202 
-1213 APEPIVPEEITPL
+1213 
-1226 QVPSENEV
+1226 
-1234 VSAETVEPQD
+1234 
-1244 APVEPGEDL
+1244 
-1253 GLTVEDVLGTAP
+1253 
-1265 APEAVVA
+1265 
-1272 TATAATTEQHAPEP
+1272 
-1286 IVPEEITPLQVPSE
+1286 
-1300 NEVVSAETV
+1300 
-1309 EPQDAPVEPGED
+1309 
-1321 LGLTVEDV
+1321 
-1329 LGTAPAPE
+1329 
-1337 AVVATATA
+1337 
-1345 ATTEQHAPEPIV
+1345 
-1357 PEEITPLQVPSE
+1357 
-1369 NEAVS
+1369 
-1374 AETAV
+1374 
-1379 AQVESVEP
+1379 
-1387 EEDLGLTVEDVLGA
+1387 
-1401 EAAPK
+1401 
-1406 VDATV
+1406 
-1411 ATAVTTEQQA
+1411 
-1421 SEPVEHEGVTPLQV
+1421 
-1435 PSENEAVSAE
+1435 
-1445 TAVAQ
+1445 
-1450 VESVEPEE
+1450 
-1458 DLGLTVED
+1458 
-1466 VLGAEAAPKVDAT
+1466 
-1479 VATAVTTEQ
+1479 
-1488 QASEPV
+1488 
-1494 EHEGVTPLKV
+1494 
-1504 DSEAEVVSAE
+1504 
-1514 TDAPQVEPVEP
+1514 
-1525 EEDLGL
+1525 
-1531 TVEDVLGTAPAPEA
+1531 
-1545 VVATAATTEQ
+1545 
-1555 QGLEPIEP
+1555 
-1563 KVVTPLKVPSEAEA
+1563 
-1577 VSAETVVPQVESVE
+1577 
-1591 QEEDIGLTV
+1591 IGLF
-1600 EDVLGSAEPES
+1600 
-1611 KSNTG
+1611 
-1616 AKKVKDL
+1616 VKNAPIDLK

>member
-31 LASAVTGI
+31 LAAAVTGI

-214 KASAQVDAQHVS
+214 KASAQVDALHVP

-239 NPVFNADAQAKD
+239 NPVFNSDAQAKD

-294 NEAKAETLG
+294 NEAKAEALG

-344 DQEKR
+344 EQEKR
-349 KAIERIRAASTYVD
+349 KAIERIRAASTYVE

-573 SKEGTKE
+573 SKEGT
-580 GTVVAPD
+580 VVAPD

-596 STADVALAENTQE
+596 STDNVVLAESSQV

-617 ANVASD
+617 SNAASD
-623 GADATVAVTSEDEDG
+623 GTDATVAVTSEDEDG

-755 AAAATSQQESE
+755 AAAATSLQESE
-766 EQLQASADGQ
+766 EQLQASVDGQ

-953 VLGEEAEEQEDPED
+953 VLGEESEEHDDDES
-967 YHGDQSAALAV
+967 YHGDQLAALAV
-978 AKEAAALMATVPKTV
+978 AKEAAALTVPKTV

-1016 DKPDEPQNKGD
+1016 DKPDEPQDKGD

-1047 PRRDLSNISITAALE
+1047 PRRELSNISITAALE

-1141 EQQSLE
+1141 EQQSSE
-1147 HIVPEEV
+1147 PIVPEEV

-1161 EAEAVSAETVAP
+1161 EAEAVSAETVAPQVESVEPEEDLGLTVEDVLGTAPAPEAVVATATAATTATEQQASEPVVQEDVTPLKVSADTEAVSAETVEP

-1202 ATATAATTEQH
+1202 ATATAAATTTTTEQH
-1213 APEPIVPEEITPL
+1213 APEPIVPEEVTPL
-1226 QVPSENEV
+1226 KVSSDEEV

-1244 APVEPGEDL
+1244 APVEPEEDL

-1265 APEAVVA
+1265 APEALVA
-1272 TATAATTEQHAPEP
+1272 TATATAAATTEQHAPEP
-1286 IVPEEITPLQVPSE
+1286 IVPEEI
-1300 NEVVSAETV
+1300 
-1309 EPQDAPVEPGED
+1309 
-1321 LGLTVEDV
+1321 
-1329 LGTAPAPE
+1329 
-1337 AVVATATA
+1337 
-1345 ATTEQHAPEPIV
+1345 
-1357 PEEITPLQVPSE
+1357 
-1369 NEAVS
+1369 
-1374 AETAV
+1374 
-1379 AQVESVEP
+1379 
-1387 EEDLGLTVEDVLGA
+1387 
-1401 EAAPK
+1401 
-1406 VDATV
+1406 
-1411 ATAVTTEQQA
+1411 
-1421 SEPVEHEGVTPLQV
+1421 TPLQV

-1531 TVEDVLGTAPAPEA
+1531 TVEDVLGAEAAPKVDATI
-1545 VVATAATTEQ
+1545 ATAATTEQ

-1563 KVVTPLKVPSEAEA
+1563 KEVTPLKVPSEAEA

-1591 QEEDIGLTV
+1591 QEEDLGLTV

-1616 AKKVKDL
+1616 ATKVKAL

>member
-176 NALLQFFTDTIINTI
+176 NALIQFFTDTIINTI
-191 SGDRDEDGENKQKSA
+191 SGDRDEDGENKQKSS

-214 KASAQVDAQHVS
+214 KASAQVDAQHVP

-251 GVMGELQNAAAA
+251 GVVGELQNAAAA

-274 KDKQDLIGA
+274 KNKQDLIGA
-283 QQIAHIEKKEL
+283 QQLAKIEKKEL
-294 NEAKAETLG
+294 SEAKTEALG

-336 AVQGEDRQ
+336 AVQGEERQ
-344 DQEKR
+344 EQEKR
-349 KAIERIRAASTYVD
+349 KAIERIRAASTYVE
-363 AQRKVQDEDQSSA
+363 AQRKVQEEDTSSA
-376 QGVVGVP
+376 QDVVGVP

-507 TVSGVAES
+507 AASGVAES
-515 NAATQ
+515 NAAAQ
-520 TEEEHI
+520 TEEGHI

-547 TANTNATVANI
+547 TANTNTNATVANI

-573 SKEGTKE
+573 SKEGT
-580 GTVVAPD
+580 VVAPD

-596 STADVALAENTQE
+596 STDNVVLAESSQV

-617 ANVASD
+617 ANAASD
-623 GADATVAVTSEDEDG
+623 GTDATVAVTSEDEDG
-638 GKRTNMSPE
+638 GKRSNMSPE

-668 FGAAPSPEMPVAD
+668 FGAAPSPEIPVAD
-681 SEDAES
+681 STDGES
-687 DESDEDKSGAVAAV
+687 DESDADKSSAVAAV
-701 SAILTQLTSAISN
+701 SAILNQLTSAISN

-720 DSDAEEQAESDTQAE
+720 DSDDEEQAKSATKAE
-735 MANVTSES
+735 MANVTAES
-743 AESPEGKVEDAS
+743 AESSEIEIEDAS
-755 AAAATSQQESE
+755 AAAAPSQQESE
-766 EQLQASADGQ
+766 EQIQASTDSQ
-776 IEDQGADQAQNE
+776 IEGQDAEQAQNE
-788 ATEVSVEPEGVT
+788 APEMSVDQASVT
-800 DGLAVETVTGMP
+800 DELAVETVTGMP

-841 KETTSSAKTDAA
+841 KETNATSANTDAD
-853 SIADATTASNSNEES
+853 STTDSNTNEES

-877 LWDKIVEIVTPQSQR
+877 LWDKIVEIVTPQSQK

-953 VLGEEAEEQEDPED
+953 VLGEESEEHDDDES
-967 YHGDQSAALAV
+967 YHGDQLAALAV
-978 AKEAAALMATVPKTV
+978 AKEAAALTVPKTV

-1004 HEPTGVVPVQEQ
+1004 HEPTGVVHVQEQ
-1016 DKPDEPQNKGD
+1016 DKPEVPQDKGKG
-1027 CTATDDAKDTKDES
+1027 TATDDAKDES

-1094 SIKRAVLAVT
+1094 SIMRAVLAVT
-1104 TARKEEAKDAVE
+1104 TARKEEAKDTVE

-1127 PAPEAVVATATTAT
+1127 PAPEAVVATATATTTAT
-1141 EQQSLE
+1141 EQQSSE
-1147 HIVPEEV
+1147 PIVPEEV
-1154 TPLKVDS
+1154 TPLKVLLGET
-1161 EAEAVSAETVAP
+1161 EAESVSAETVAP

-1202 ATATAATTEQH
+1202 ATAAITTTATEQQSS
-1213 APEPIVPEEITPL
+1213 EPIVPEEVTPL
-1226 QVPSENEV
+1226 KVDSESET
-1234 VSAETVEPQD
+1234 VSAETVASQVE
-1244 APVEPGEDL
+1244 PVEPEEDL

-1265 APEAVVA
+1265 ASDVEA
-1272 TATAATTEQHAPEP
+1272 TTTEQQASEP
-1286 IVPEEITPLQVPSE
+1286 VVPEEITPLK
-1300 NEVVSAETV
+1300 VSSDAETV
-1309 EPQDAPVEPGED
+1309 TAETAVPQDEPVEPEED

-1329 LGTAPAPE
+1329 LGTAPASD
-1337 AVVATATA
+1337 AVVTTTTTTA
-1345 ATTEQHAPEPIV
+1345 
-1357 PEEITPLQVPSE
+1357 
-1369 NEAVS
+1369 
-1374 AETAV
+1374 
-1379 AQVESVEP
+1379 
-1387 EEDLGLTVEDVLGA
+1387 
-1401 EAAPK
+1401 
-1406 VDATV
+1406 
-1411 ATAVTTEQQA
+1411 TTEQQA
-1421 SEPVEHEGVTPLQV
+1421 SEPVEPEDVTPLTV

-1514 TDAPQVEPVEP
+1514 TVMPQIEPVEP

-1545 VVATAATTEQ
+1545 VVATATTDEQ
-1555 QGLEPIEP
+1555 QGSEPVVPED
-1563 KVVTPLKVPSEAEA
+1563 VTPLKVPSEAET
-1577 VSAETVVPQVESVE
+1577 VSVETVEPQVEPVE
-1591 QEEDIGLTV
+1591 PEEDLGLTV

-1616 AKKVKDL
+1616 TTKVKDI

>member
-263 SLAGDGASSHT
+263 SLAGEGASSHT
-274 KDKQDLIGA
+274 KNKQDLIGA

-294 NEAKAETLG
+294 NEAKAEALG

-344 DQEKR
+344 EQEKR
-349 KAIERIRAASTYVD
+349 KAIERIRAASTYVE

-573 SKEGTKE
+573 SKEGT
-580 GTVVAPD
+580 VVAPD
-587 TKQEAASLQ
+587 TKQEVASLQ
-596 STADVALAENTQE
+596 STDNVVLAESSQV

-766 EQLQASADGQ
+766 EQLQASADSQ
-776 IEDQGADQAQNE
+776 IEDQGADHAQNE

-820 SATADEALLTV
+820 SATADEALLAV

-841 KETTSSAKTDAA
+841 KETTSSAKTDVA

-953 VLGEEAEEQEDPED
+953 VLGEESEEHDDDES
-967 YHGDQSAALAV
+967 YHGDQLAALAV
-978 AKEAAALMATVPKTV
+978 AKEAAALTVPKTV

-1016 DKPDEPQNKGD
+1016 DKPDAPQDKGD

-1141 EQQSLE
+1141 EQQSSE
-1147 HIVPEEV
+1147 PIVPEEV

-1161 EAEAVSAETVAP
+1161 EAEAVSAETVVTQVEPVEPEEDLGLTVEDVLGTAPAPEVAAATTTEQQASEPVVQEDVTPLKVSADTEAVSAETVEP
-1173 QVEPVEPEE
+1173 QVEPVEPEEDLGLTVEDVLGTAPAPEAVAAATITTEQQALEPVEPEEVTPLTVSSEAESVSAETVEPQDAPVEPEE

-1202 ATATAATTEQH
+1202 ATATAA
-1213 APEPIVPEEITPL
+1213 
-1226 QVPSENEV
+1226 
-1234 VSAETVEPQD
+1234 
-1244 APVEPGEDL
+1244 
-1253 GLTVEDVLGTAP
+1253 
-1265 APEAVVA
+1265 A
-1272 TATAATTEQHAPEP
+1272 TATTEQHAPEP
-1286 IVPEEITPLQVPSE
+1286 IVPEEI
-1300 NEVVSAETV
+1300 
-1309 EPQDAPVEPGED
+1309 
-1321 LGLTVEDV
+1321 
-1329 LGTAPAPE
+1329 
-1337 AVVATATA
+1337 
-1345 ATTEQHAPEPIV
+1345 
-1357 PEEITPLQVPSE
+1357 
-1369 NEAVS
+1369 
-1374 AETAV
+1374 
-1379 AQVESVEP
+1379 
-1387 EEDLGLTVEDVLGA
+1387 
-1401 EAAPK
+1401 
-1406 VDATV
+1406 
-1411 ATAVTTEQQA
+1411 
-1421 SEPVEHEGVTPLQV
+1421 TPLQV

-1563 KVVTPLKVPSEAEA
+1563 KEVTPLKVPSEAEA

-1591 QEEDIGLTV
+1591 QEEDLGLTV

-1616 AKKVKDL
+1616 ATKVKDL

>member
-101 ALAFFISPKEKYETV
+101 ALAFFISPKEKYETI

-176 NALLQFFTDTIINTI
+176 NALIQFFTDTIINTI
-191 SGDRDEDGENKQKSA
+191 SGDRDEDGENKQKSS

-214 KASAQVDAQHVS
+214 KASAQVDAQQVS

-283 QQIAHIEKKEL
+283 QQLAKIEKKEL
-294 NEAKAETLG
+294 SEAKTEALG

-336 AVQGEDRQ
+336 AVQGEERQ
-344 DQEKR
+344 EQEKR
-349 KAIERIRAASTYVD
+349 KAIERIRAASTYVE

-376 QGVVGVP
+376 QDVVGVP
-383 QDYRPKSKKPAIAGS
+383 QDYSPKIKKPAIAGS

-507 TVSGVAES
+507 AASGIAES
-515 NAATQ
+515 NAAAQ

-547 TANTNATVANI
+547 TANTNANASVANI
-558 ASVPAET
+558 ASATTET

-573 SKEGTKE
+573 SKEGT
-580 GTVVAPD
+580 VVAPD
-587 TKQEAASLQ
+587 TKQETTSLP
-596 STADVALAENTQE
+596 STADVALAESTQV
-609 TAVSNEAS
+609 TAGSNEAS
-617 ANVASD
+617 ANAASD
-623 GADATVAVTSEDEDG
+623 GTDATVAVTSEDEDG

-661 GPRDGFI
+661 GPRDGSI

-681 SEDAES
+681 STDGES
-687 DESDEDKSGAVAAV
+687 DADKSSAVAAV
-701 SAILTQLTSAISN
+701 SAILNQLTSAISN

-720 DSDAEEQAESDTQAE
+720 DSDDEEQAKSATKAE
-735 MANVTSES
+735 MANVTAES
-743 AESPEGKVEDAS
+743 AESSEIEIEDAS
-755 AAAATSQQESE
+755 AAAAPSQQESE
-766 EQLQASADGQ
+766 EQIQASTDSQ
-776 IEDQGADQAQNE
+776 IEGQDAEQAQNE
-788 ATEVSVEPEGVT
+788 APEMSVEPEGVT

-877 LWDKIVEIVTPQSQR
+877 LWDKIVEIVTPQSQK
-892 TEKEQGSEGSDQV
+892 TEKEQDSEASDQV
-905 QDVVGDDESQT
+905 LDVAGDDESQT
-916 AEEQAVSEEE
+916 AEEQAVSAEE

-953 VLGEEAEEQEDPED
+953 VLGEESEEHDDDES
-967 YHGDQSAALAV
+967 YHGDQLAALAV
-978 AKEAAALMATVPKTV
+978 AKEAAALTVPKTV

-1016 DKPDEPQNKGD
+1016 DKPEVPQDKGKG
-1027 CTATDDAKDTKDES
+1027 TATDDAKDES

-1062 AQLRQNHIPKPDPL
+1062 AQLRQNHIPKPEPL

-1094 SIKRAVLAVT
+1094 SIMRAVLAVT

-1141 EQQSLE
+1141 EQQSSEPIVPEDVTPLKVDSE
-1147 HIVPEEV
+1147 SEAVSAETVAPQVEPVEPEEDLGLTVEDVLGADAAPKVEVATTTTTTTTELQAPEPVVPEEV
-1154 TPLKVDS
+1154 TPLKVS
-1161 EAEAVSAETVAP
+1161 SAAEAVSAETVAP

-1197 PEAVV
+1197 PEAV
-1202 ATATAATTEQH
+1202 ATTTTTTDEQQ
-1213 APEPIVPEEITPL
+1213 ALEP
-1226 QVPSENEV
+1226 
-1234 VSAETVEPQD
+1234 
-1244 APVEPGEDL
+1244 
-1253 GLTVEDVLGTAP
+1253 
-1265 APEAVVA
+1265 
-1272 TATAATTEQHAPEP
+1272 
-1286 IVPEEITPLQVPSE
+1286 
-1300 NEVVSAETV
+1300 
-1309 EPQDAPVEPGED
+1309 
-1321 LGLTVEDV
+1321 
-1329 LGTAPAPE
+1329 
-1337 AVVATATA
+1337 
-1345 ATTEQHAPEPIV
+1345 
-1357 PEEITPLQVPSE
+1357 
-1369 NEAVS
+1369 
-1374 AETAV
+1374 
-1379 AQVESVEP
+1379 VEP
-1387 EEDLGLTVEDVLGA
+1387 EEG
-1401 EAAPK
+1401 
-1406 VDATV
+1406 
-1411 ATAVTTEQQA
+1411 
-1421 SEPVEHEGVTPLQV
+1421 
-1435 PSENEAVSAE
+1435 
-1445 TAVAQ
+1445 
-1450 VESVEPEE
+1450 
-1458 DLGLTVED
+1458 
-1466 VLGAEAAPKVDAT
+1466 
-1479 VATAVTTEQ
+1479 
-1488 QASEPV
+1488 
-1494 EHEGVTPLKV
+1494 TPLKV
-1504 DSEAEVVSAE
+1504 SSDAVEVSGE
-1514 TDAPQVEPVEP
+1514 TAVPQEESVEP

-1545 VVATAATTEQ
+1545 VVATAAITTTATEQ
-1555 QGLEPIEP
+1555 QSSEPIVPEE
-1563 KVVTPLKVPSEAEA
+1563 VTPLKVDSESETVSAETVASQVEPVEPEEDLGLTVEDVLGTAPAPEVAVAITAATTEQQDVDHVEHEEVTPLKVDSEAETA
-1577 VSAETVVPQVESVE
+1577 ALQEKHVEPEQDLGLTVEDVLGTAPAPEAVVATTTTTATEQQALEHVEHKGVTPLKVDSEAEVVSAETDAPQVEPVEHEGVTPLKVDSEAEVVSAETVVPQVESVE
-1591 QEEDIGLTV
+1591 QEEDLGLTV
-1600 EDVLGSAEPES
+1600 EDVLGSAESES
-1611 KSNTG
+1611 KSNAGTT
-1616 AKKVKDL
+1616 KVKDH

>member
-31 LASAVTGI
+31 LAAAVTGI

-239 NPVFNADAQAKD
+239 NPVFNSDAQAKD

-263 SLAGDGASSHT
+263 SLAGDGASSHS

-294 NEAKAETLG
+294 NEAKAEALG

-344 DQEKR
+344 EQEKR
-349 KAIERIRAASTYVD
+349 KAIERIRAASTYVE

-383 QDYRPKSKKPAIAGS
+383 QDYRPKSKNPAIAGS

-573 SKEGTKE
+573 SKEGT
-580 GTVVAPD
+580 VVAPD

-596 STADVALAENTQE
+596 STGNVVLAESSQVTV
-609 TAVSNEAS
+609 VSNEAS
-617 ANVASD
+617 ANAASD
-623 GADATVAVTSEDEDG
+623 GTDATVAVTSEDEDG
-638 GKRTNMSPE
+638 GKRSNMSPE

-668 FGAAPSPEMPVAD
+668 FGAAPSPEIPVAD
-681 SEDAES
+681 STDGES
-687 DESDEDKSGAVAAV
+687 DESDADKSSAVAAV
-701 SAILTQLTSAISN
+701 SAILNQLTSAISN

-720 DSDAEEQAESDTQAE
+720 DSDDEEQAKSATKAE
-735 MANVTSES
+735 MANVTAES
-743 AESPEGKVEDAS
+743 AESSEIEIEDAS
-755 AAAATSQQESE
+755 AAAAPSQQESE
-766 EQLQASADGQ
+766 EQIQASTDSQ
-776 IEDQGADQAQNE
+776 IEGQDAEQAQNE
-788 ATEVSVEPEGVT
+788 APEMSVDQASVT
-800 DGLAVETVTGMP
+800 DELAVETVTGMP

-841 KETTSSAKTDAA
+841 KETNATSANTDAD
-853 SIADATTASNSNEES
+853 STTDSNTNEES

-877 LWDKIVEIVTPQSQR
+877 LWDKIVEIVTPQSQK

-953 VLGEEAEEQEDPED
+953 VLGEESEEHDDDES
-967 YHGDQSAALAV
+967 YHGDQLAALAV
-978 AKEAAALMATVPKTV
+978 AKEAAALTVPKTV

-1016 DKPDEPQNKGD
+1016 DKPDEPQDKGD

-1094 SIKRAVLAVT
+1094 SINRAVLAVT

-1127 PAPEAVVATATTAT
+1127 PAPEAVVATATATATATTAT
-1141 EQQSLE
+1141 EQQSSE
-1147 HIVPEEV
+1147 PIVPEEV

-1197 PEAVV
+1197 PEALV
-1202 ATATAATTEQH
+1202 ATAT
-1213 APEPIVPEEITPL
+1213 
-1226 QVPSENEV
+1226 S
-1234 VSAETVEPQD
+1234 
-1244 APVEPGEDL
+1244 
-1253 GLTVEDVLGTAP
+1253 
-1265 APEAVVA
+1265 
-1272 TATAATTEQHAPEP
+1272 
-1286 IVPEEITPLQVPSE
+1286 
-1300 NEVVSAETV
+1300 
-1309 EPQDAPVEPGED
+1309 
-1321 LGLTVEDV
+1321 
-1329 LGTAPAPE
+1329 
-1337 AVVATATA
+1337 A

-1387 EEDLGLTVEDVLGA
+1387 EEDLGLTVEDVLGTA
-1401 EAAPK
+1401 PAPEAL
-1406 VDATV
+1406 V
-1411 ATAVTTEQQA
+1411 ATATAAATTDQQS
-1421 SEPVEHEGVTPLQV
+1421 SEPVESEDVTPLKV
-1435 PSENEAVSAE
+1435 PLGETEAESVSAE
-1445 TAVAQ
+1445 TVAPQ
-1450 VESVEPEE
+1450 VEPVEPEE

-1479 VATAVTTEQ
+1479 IATAVTTEQ

-1514 TDAPQVEPVEP
+1514 TDAPQVEPVEQ

-1563 KVVTPLKVPSEAEA
+1563 KEVTPLKVPSEAEA

-1591 QEEDIGLTV
+1591 QEEDLGLTV

-1611 KSNTG
+1611 KSKTG
-1616 AKKVKDL
+1616 ATKVKDL

>member
-31 LASAVTGI
+31 LAAAVTGI

-191 SGDRDEDGENKQKSA
+191 SGDRDEDGENKQKAA

-263 SLAGDGASSHT
+263 SLAGEGASSHT
-274 KDKQDLIGA
+274 KNKQDLIGA

-294 NEAKAETLG
+294 NEAKAEALG

-344 DQEKR
+344 EQEKR
-349 KAIERIRAASTYVD
+349 KAIERIRAASTYVE

-488 THLPSH
+488 TPLPSH

-507 TVSGVAES
+507 AASGVAES

-526 TLADIIAPPPASAS
+526 TLADIIAPPPTSAS

-547 TANTNATVANI
+547 TANTNTNATVANI

-573 SKEGTKE
+573 SKEGT
-580 GTVVAPD
+580 VVAPD

-596 STADVALAENTQE
+596 STDNVVLAESSQV

-755 AAAATSQQESE
+755 AAATSQQESE

-953 VLGEEAEEQEDPED
+953 VLGEESEEHDDDES
-967 YHGDQSAALAV
+967 YHGDQLAALAV
-978 AKEAAALMATVPKTV
+978 AKEAAALTVPKTV

-1016 DKPDEPQNKGD
+1016 DKPDEPQDKGD

-1094 SIKRAVLAVT
+1094 SILRAALSGIT
-1104 TARKEEAKDAVE
+1104 ESKEEKKDAVA
-1116 AVKAEAEAFTA
+1116 AVTADVETFTA

-1141 EQQSLE
+1141 EQQSSE
-1147 HIVPEEV
+1147 SIVPEEV

-1161 EAEAVSAETVAP
+1161 EAEAVFAETVAP

-1197 PEAVV
+1197 PEV
-1202 ATATAATTEQH
+1202 AAATTTTTTTEQQ
-1213 APEPIVPEEITPL
+1213 ASEPVVQEDVTPL
-1226 QVPSENEV
+1226 KVSADTEA
-1234 VSAETVEPQD
+1234 VSAETVEPQ
-1244 APVEPGEDL
+1244 VEP
-1253 GLTVEDVLGTAP
+1253 
-1265 APEAVVA
+1265 
-1272 TATAATTEQHAPEP
+1272 
-1286 IVPEEITPLQVPSE
+1286 
-1300 NEVVSAETV
+1300 
-1309 EPQDAPVEPGED
+1309 
-1321 LGLTVEDV
+1321 
-1329 LGTAPAPE
+1329 
-1337 AVVATATA
+1337 
-1345 ATTEQHAPEPIV
+1345 
-1357 PEEITPLQVPSE
+1357 
-1369 NEAVS
+1369 
-1374 AETAV
+1374 
-1379 AQVESVEP
+1379 VEP
-1387 EEDLGLTVEDVLGA
+1387 EEDLGLTVEDVLGTVPATEAVATTTTTTTTDEQQALEPVEPEEVTLLKVSSDEEVVSA
-1401 EAAPK
+1401 ETVEPQVEPVEPDDDLGLTVEDFLGTAP
-1406 VDATV
+1406 APEALV
-1411 ATAVTTEQQA
+1411 ATATAAATTEQQA
-1421 SEPVEHEGVTPLQV
+1421 LEPVEPEDVTPIKV
-1435 PSENEAVSAE
+1435 SSETEVVSAE
-1445 TAVAQ
+1445 IDAPKDEPVK
-1450 VESVEPEE
+1450 PEE

-1514 TDAPQVEPVEP
+1514 TDAPQDEPVEP

-1545 VVATAATTEQ
+1545 VVATAAATTTEQ

-1563 KVVTPLKVPSEAEA
+1563 KEVTPLKVPSEAEA

-1591 QEEDIGLTV
+1591 QEEDLGLTV

-1616 AKKVKDL
+1616 ATKVKDL

>member
-176 NALLQFFTDTIINTI
+176 NALIQFFTDTIINTI
-191 SGDRDEDGENKQKSA
+191 SGDRDEDGENKQKSS

-214 KASAQVDAQHVS
+214 KASAQVDAQHVP

-251 GVMGELQNAAAA
+251 GVVGELQNAAAA

-274 KDKQDLIGA
+274 KNKQDLIGA
-283 QQIAHIEKKEL
+283 QQLAKIEKKEL
-294 NEAKAETLG
+294 SEAKTEALG

-336 AVQGEDRQ
+336 AVQGEERQ
-344 DQEKR
+344 EQEKR
-349 KAIERIRAASTYVD
+349 KAIERIRAASTYVE
-363 AQRKVQDEDQSSA
+363 AQRKVQEEDTSSA
-376 QGVVGVP
+376 QDVVGVP

-507 TVSGVAES
+507 AASGVAES
-515 NAATQ
+515 NAAAQ
-520 TEEEHI
+520 TEEGHI

-547 TANTNATVANI
+547 TANTNTNATVANI

-573 SKEGTKE
+573 SKEGT
-580 GTVVAPD
+580 VVAPD

-596 STADVALAENTQE
+596 STDNVVLAESSQV

-617 ANVASD
+617 ANAASD
-623 GADATVAVTSEDEDG
+623 GTDATVAVTSEDEDG
-638 GKRTNMSPE
+638 GKRSNMSPE

-668 FGAAPSPEMPVAD
+668 FGAAPSPEIPVAD
-681 SEDAES
+681 STDGES
-687 DESDEDKSGAVAAV
+687 DESDADKSSAVAAV
-701 SAILTQLTSAISN
+701 SAILNQLTSAISN

-720 DSDAEEQAESDTQAE
+720 DSDDEEQAKSATKAE
-735 MANVTSES
+735 MANVTAES
-743 AESPEGKVEDAS
+743 AESSEIEIEDAS
-755 AAAATSQQESE
+755 AAAAPSQQESE
-766 EQLQASADGQ
+766 EQIQASTDSQ
-776 IEDQGADQAQNE
+776 IEGQDAEQAQNE
-788 ATEVSVEPEGVT
+788 APEMSVDQASVT
-800 DGLAVETVTGMP
+800 DELAVETVTGMP

-841 KETTSSAKTDAA
+841 KETNATSANTDAD
-853 SIADATTASNSNEES
+853 STTDSNTNEES

-877 LWDKIVEIVTPQSQR
+877 LWDKIVEIVTPQSQK

-953 VLGEEAEEQEDPED
+953 VLGEESEEHDDDES
-967 YHGDQSAALAV
+967 YHGDQLAALAV
-978 AKEAAALMATVPKTV
+978 AKEAAALTVPKTV

-1004 HEPTGVVPVQEQ
+1004 HEPTGAVPVQEQ
-1016 DKPDEPQNKGD
+1016 DNPEVQQDKGEG
-1027 CTATDDAKDTKDES
+1027 TATDEAKDTKDES
-1041 SVLLQA
+1041 SVLLQT
-1047 PRRDLSNISITAALE
+1047 PHRDLSNISITAALE

-1094 SIKRAVLAVT
+1094 SIMRAVLAVT
-1104 TARKEEAKDAVE
+1104 TARKEEAKDTVE

-1127 PAPEAVVATATTAT
+1127 PAPEAVVATATTTTTTTAT
-1141 EQQSLE
+1141 EQQSSE
-1147 HIVPEEV
+1147 PIVPEEV

-1161 EAEAVSAETVAP
+1161 ESETVSAETVAS

-1197 PEAVV
+1197 SDAVV
-1202 ATATAATTEQH
+1202 TTTTTA
-1213 APEPIVPEEITPL
+1213 
-1226 QVPSENEV
+1226 
-1234 VSAETVEPQD
+1234 
-1244 APVEPGEDL
+1244 
-1253 GLTVEDVLGTAP
+1253 
-1265 APEAVVA
+1265 
-1272 TATAATTEQHAPEP
+1272 
-1286 IVPEEITPLQVPSE
+1286 
-1300 NEVVSAETV
+1300 
-1309 EPQDAPVEPGED
+1309 
-1321 LGLTVEDV
+1321 
-1329 LGTAPAPE
+1329 
-1337 AVVATATA
+1337 
-1345 ATTEQHAPEPIV
+1345 
-1357 PEEITPLQVPSE
+1357 
-1369 NEAVS
+1369 
-1374 AETAV
+1374 
-1379 AQVESVEP
+1379 
-1387 EEDLGLTVEDVLGA
+1387 
-1401 EAAPK
+1401 
-1406 VDATV
+1406 
-1411 ATAVTTEQQA
+1411 TTEQQA
-1421 SEPVEHEGVTPLQV
+1421 SEPVEPEDVTPLTV

-1514 TDAPQVEPVEP
+1514 TVMPQIEPVEP

-1545 VVATAATTEQ
+1545 VVATATTDEQ
-1555 QGLEPIEP
+1555 QGSEPVVPED
-1563 KVVTPLKVPSEAEA
+1563 VTPLKVPSEAET
-1577 VSAETVVPQVESVE
+1577 VSVETVEPQVEPVE
-1591 QEEDIGLTV
+1591 PEEDLGLTV

-1616 AKKVKDL
+1616 TTKVKDI

>member
-101 ALAFFISPKEKYETV
+101 ALAFFISPKEKYETI

-162 PDEKPEAEESQSAA
+162 PDEKTEAEESQSAA

-251 GVMGELQNAAAA
+251 SVMGELQNAAAA
-263 SLAGDGASSHT
+263 SLAGEGASSHT
-274 KDKQDLIGA
+274 KNKQDLIGA

-294 NEAKAETLG
+294 NEAKAEALG

-344 DQEKR
+344 EQEKR
-349 KAIERIRAASTYVD
+349 KAIERIRAASTYVE

-383 QDYRPKSKKPAIAGS
+383 QDYRPKSKKPAISGS

-573 SKEGTKE
+573 SKEGT
-580 GTVVAPD
+580 VVAPD

-596 STADVALAENTQE
+596 STDNVVLAESSQV

-681 SEDAES
+681 SEDA
-687 DESDEDKSGAVAAV
+687 ESDEDKSGAVAAV

-820 SATADEALLTV
+820 SATADEALLAV

-841 KETTSSAKTDAA
+841 KETTSSSKTDAA

-953 VLGEEAEEQEDPED
+953 VLGEESEEQEDPED

-978 AKEAAALMATVPKTV
+978 AKEAAALTATVSSPS

-1016 DKPDEPQNKGD
+1016 DKPQDKGD

-1141 EQQSLE
+1141 EQQSSE
-1147 HIVPEEV
+1147 PIVPEEV

-1161 EAEAVSAETVAP
+1161 EAEAVSAETVVT
-1173 QVEPVEPEE
+1173 QVEPVEPEQ

-1202 ATATAATTEQH
+1202 ATAAATT
-1213 APEPIVPEEITPL
+1213 
-1226 QVPSENEV
+1226 
-1234 VSAETVEPQD
+1234 
-1244 APVEPGEDL
+1244 
-1253 GLTVEDVLGTAP
+1253 
-1265 APEAVVA
+1265 
-1272 TATAATTEQHAPEP
+1272 
-1286 IVPEEITPLQVPSE
+1286 
-1300 NEVVSAETV
+1300 
-1309 EPQDAPVEPGED
+1309 
-1321 LGLTVEDV
+1321 
-1329 LGTAPAPE
+1329 
-1337 AVVATATA
+1337 
-1345 ATTEQHAPEPIV
+1345 TTEQHAPEPIV

-1387 EEDLGLTVEDVLGA
+1387 EEDLGLTVEDVLGTA
-1401 EAAPK
+1401 PATEA
-1406 VDATV
+1406 V
-1411 ATAVTTEQQA
+1411 ATTTTTTTTTTDEQQA
-1421 SEPVEHEGVTPLQV
+1421 LETVEPEEVTPLKV
-1435 PSENEAVSAE
+1435 SSDEEVVSAE
-1445 TAVAQ
+1445 TVEPQDAPVEPEEDLCLTVEDVLGTAPAPEAVVATTTTTERQALEPVEPEEVTLLKVSSDAEVVSAETDAPQ
-1450 VESVEPEE
+1450 VEPVEPEE

-1504 DSEAEVVSAE
+1504 DPEAEAVSAE
-1514 TDAPQVEPVEP
+1514 TVVPQVESVEQ

-1563 KVVTPLKVPSEAEA
+1563 KEVTPLKVPSEAEA

-1591 QEEDIGLTV
+1591 QEEDLGLTV

-1616 AKKVKDL
+1616 ATKVKDL

>member
-162 PDEKPEAEESQSAA
+162 PDEKPEAEESQSTA
-176 NALLQFFTDTIINTI
+176 NALIQFFTDTIINTI
-191 SGDRDEDGENKQKSA
+191 SGDRDEDAENKQKAA

-214 KASAQVDAQHVS
+214 KASAQVDAQHVP

-263 SLAGDGASSHT
+263 SLAVEGASSHT
-274 KDKQDLIGA
+274 KNKQDLIGA

-294 NEAKAETLG
+294 NEAKAEALG

-344 DQEKR
+344 EQEKR
-349 KAIERIRAASTYVD
+349 KAIERIRAASTYVE

-547 TANTNATVANI
+547 TANTNTNATVANI

-573 SKEGTKE
+573 SKEGT
-580 GTVVAPD
+580 VVAPD
-587 TKQEAASLQ
+587 TKQETASLQ
-596 STADVALAENTQE
+596 SADNVVLAESSQV

-617 ANVASD
+617 ANAASD
-623 GADATVAVTSEDEDG
+623 GTDATVAVTSEDEDG

-681 SEDAES
+681 STDDES
-687 DESDEDKSGAVAAV
+687 DESDEDKSSAVAAV

-720 DSDAEEQAESDTQAE
+720 DSDAEEQAESATQAE

-776 IEDQGADQAQNE
+776 IEDQGAEQAQNE
-788 ATEVSVEPEGVT
+788 APEMSVEPEGVT
-800 DGLAVETVTGMP
+800 DGLEVETVTGMP

-841 KETTSSAKTDAA
+841 KETNATSANTDAD
-853 SIADATTASNSNEES
+853 STTDSNSNEES

-877 LWDKIVEIVTPQSQR
+877 LWDKIVEIVTPQSQK
-892 TEKEQGSEGSDQV
+892 TEKEQDSEASDQV
-905 QDVVGDDESQT
+905 LDVAGDDESQT
-916 AEEQAVSEEE
+916 AEEQAVSAEE

-953 VLGEEAEEQEDPED
+953 VLGEESEEHDDDES
-967 YHGDQSAALAV
+967 YHGDQRAALAV
-978 AKEAAALMATVPKTV
+978 AKDAAALTVPKTV
-993 VTALSLDEVMA
+993 VSALSLDEVMA
-1004 HEPTGVVPVQEQ
+1004 HEPTGAVPVHEQ
-1016 DKPDEPQNKGD
+1016 DNPEVQQDKGEG
-1027 CTATDDAKDTKDES
+1027 TATDEAKDTKDES

-1094 SIKRAVLAVT
+1094 SIMRAVLAVT

-1127 PAPEAVVATATTAT
+1127 PAPEAVVATATAATTAT
-1141 EQQSLE
+1141 EQQSSE
-1147 HIVPEEV
+1147 PIVPEEV

-1161 EAEAVSAETVAP
+1161 ESETVSAETVAS

-1197 PEAVV
+1197 SDVEA
-1202 ATATAATTEQH
+1202 TTTEQQ
-1213 APEPIVPEEITPL
+1213 ASEPVVPEEITPL
-1226 QVPSENEV
+1226 K
-1234 VSAETVEPQD
+1234 VSSDAETVTAETAVPQD
-1244 APVEPGEDL
+1244 EPVEPEEDL

-1265 APEAVVA
+1265 ASDAVVTTT
-1272 TATAATTEQHAPEP
+1272 TA
-1286 IVPEEITPLQVPSE
+1286 
-1300 NEVVSAETV
+1300 
-1309 EPQDAPVEPGED
+1309 
-1321 LGLTVEDV
+1321 
-1329 LGTAPAPE
+1329 
-1337 AVVATATA
+1337 
-1345 ATTEQHAPEPIV
+1345 
-1357 PEEITPLQVPSE
+1357 
-1369 NEAVS
+1369 
-1374 AETAV
+1374 
-1379 AQVESVEP
+1379 
-1387 EEDLGLTVEDVLGA
+1387 
-1401 EAAPK
+1401 
-1406 VDATV
+1406 
-1411 ATAVTTEQQA
+1411 TTEQQA
-1421 SEPVEHEGVTPLQV
+1421 SEPVEPEDVTPLTV

-1514 TDAPQVEPVEP
+1514 TVMPQIEPVEP

-1545 VVATAATTEQ
+1545 VVATATTDEQ
-1555 QGLEPIEP
+1555 QGSEPVVPED
-1563 KVVTPLKVPSEAEA
+1563 VTPLKVPSEAET
-1577 VSAETVVPQVESVE
+1577 VSVETVEPQVEPVE
-1591 QEEDIGLTV
+1591 PEEDLGLTV

-1616 AKKVKDL
+1616 TTKVKDI

>member
-101 ALAFFISPKEKYETV
+101 ALAFFISPKEKYETI

-162 PDEKPEAEESQSAA
+162 PDEKTEAEESQSAA

-251 GVMGELQNAAAA
+251 SVMGELQNAAAA
-263 SLAGDGASSHT
+263 SLAGEGASSHT
-274 KDKQDLIGA
+274 KNKQDLIGA

-294 NEAKAETLG
+294 NEAKAEALG

-344 DQEKR
+344 EQEKR
-349 KAIERIRAASTYVD
+349 KAIERIRAASTYVE

-383 QDYRPKSKKPAIAGS
+383 QDYRPKSKKPAISGS

-573 SKEGTKE
+573 SKEGT
-580 GTVVAPD
+580 VVAPD

-596 STADVALAENTQE
+596 STDNVVLAESSQV

-681 SEDAES
+681 SEDA
-687 DESDEDKSGAVAAV
+687 ESDEDKSGAVAAV

-820 SATADEALLTV
+820 SATADEALLAV

-953 VLGEEAEEQEDPED
+953 VLGEESEEQEDPED

-978 AKEAAALMATVPKTV
+978 AKEAAALTATVSSPS

-1016 DKPDEPQNKGD
+1016 DKPQDKGD

-1141 EQQSLE
+1141 EQQSSE
-1147 HIVPEEV
+1147 PIVPEEV

-1161 EAEAVSAETVAP
+1161 EAEAVSAETVVT
-1173 QVEPVEPEE
+1173 QVEPVEPEQ

-1202 ATATAATTEQH
+1202 ATAAATT
-1213 APEPIVPEEITPL
+1213 
-1226 QVPSENEV
+1226 
-1234 VSAETVEPQD
+1234 
-1244 APVEPGEDL
+1244 
-1253 GLTVEDVLGTAP
+1253 
-1265 APEAVVA
+1265 
-1272 TATAATTEQHAPEP
+1272 
-1286 IVPEEITPLQVPSE
+1286 
-1300 NEVVSAETV
+1300 
-1309 EPQDAPVEPGED
+1309 
-1321 LGLTVEDV
+1321 
-1329 LGTAPAPE
+1329 
-1337 AVVATATA
+1337 
-1345 ATTEQHAPEPIV
+1345 TTEQHAPEPIV

-1387 EEDLGLTVEDVLGA
+1387 EEDLGLTVEDVLGTA
-1401 EAAPK
+1401 PATEA
-1406 VDATV
+1406 V
-1411 ATAVTTEQQA
+1411 ATTTTTTTTDEQQA
-1421 SEPVEHEGVTPLQV
+1421 LETVEPEEVTPLKV
-1435 PSENEAVSAE
+1435 SSDEEVVSAE
-1445 TAVAQ
+1445 TVEPQDAPVEPEEDLCLTVEDVLGTAPAPEAVVATTTTTERQALEPVEPEEVTLLKVSSDAEVVSAETDAPQ
-1450 VESVEPEE
+1450 VEPVEPEE

-1504 DSEAEVVSAE
+1504 DPEAEAVSAE
-1514 TDAPQVEPVEP
+1514 TVVPQVESVEQ

-1563 KVVTPLKVPSEAEA
+1563 KEVTPLKVPSEAEA

-1591 QEEDIGLTV
+1591 QEEDLGLTV

-1616 AKKVKDL
+1616 ATKVKDL

>member
-162 PDEKPEAEESQSAA
+162 PDEKPEVEENQSAA
-176 NALLQFFTDTIINTI
+176 NALIQFFTDTIINTI
-191 SGDRDEDGENKQKSA
+191 SGDRDEDAENKQKAA

-214 KASAQVDAQHVS
+214 KASAQVDAQHVP

-274 KDKQDLIGA
+274 KNKQDLIGA

-294 NEAKAETLG
+294 NEAKAEALG

-344 DQEKR
+344 EQEKR
-349 KAIERIRAASTYVD
+349 KAIERIRAASTYVE
-363 AQRKVQDEDQSSA
+363 AQRKVQEEDTSSA
-376 QGVVGVP
+376 QDVVGVP

-507 TVSGVAES
+507 AASGVAES
-515 NAATQ
+515 NAAAQ
-520 TEEEHI
+520 TEEGHI

-547 TANTNATVANI
+547 TANTNTNATVANI

-573 SKEGTKE
+573 SKEGT
-580 GTVVAPD
+580 VVAPD

-596 STADVALAENTQE
+596 STDNVVLAESSQV

-617 ANVASD
+617 ANAASD
-623 GADATVAVTSEDEDG
+623 GTDATVAVTSEDEDG
-638 GKRTNMSPE
+638 GKRSNMSPE

-668 FGAAPSPEMPVAD
+668 FGAAPSPEIPVAD
-681 SEDAES
+681 STDGES
-687 DESDEDKSGAVAAV
+687 DESDADKSSAVAAV
-701 SAILTQLTSAISN
+701 SAILNQLTSAISN

-720 DSDAEEQAESDTQAE
+720 DSDDEEQAKSATKAE
-735 MANVTSES
+735 MANVTAES
-743 AESPEGKVEDAS
+743 AESSEIEIEDAS
-755 AAAATSQQESE
+755 AAAAPSQQESE
-766 EQLQASADGQ
+766 EQIQASTDSQ
-776 IEDQGADQAQNE
+776 IEGQDAEQAQNE
-788 ATEVSVEPEGVT
+788 APEMSVDQASVT
-800 DGLAVETVTGMP
+800 DELAVETVTGMP

-841 KETTSSAKTDAA
+841 KETNATSANTDAD
-853 SIADATTASNSNEES
+853 STTDSNTNEES

-877 LWDKIVEIVTPQSQR
+877 LWDKIVEIVTPQSQK

-953 VLGEEAEEQEDPED
+953 VLGEESEEHDDDES
-967 YHGDQSAALAV
+967 YHGDQLAALAV
-978 AKEAAALMATVPKTV
+978 AKEAAALTVPKTV

-1004 HEPTGVVPVQEQ
+1004 HEPTGVVHVQEQ
-1016 DKPDEPQNKGD
+1016 DKPEVPQDKGKG
-1027 CTATDDAKDTKDES
+1027 TATDDAKDES

-1094 SIKRAVLAVT
+1094 SIMRAVLAVT
-1104 TARKEEAKDAVE
+1104 TARKEEAKDTVE

-1127 PAPEAVVATATTAT
+1127 PAPEAVVATATTTTTTTTAT
-1141 EQQSLE
+1141 EQQSSE
-1147 HIVPEEV
+1147 PIVPEEV
-1154 TPLKVDS
+1154 TPLKVLLGET
-1161 EAEAVSAETVAP
+1161 EAESVSAETVAP

-1202 ATATAATTEQH
+1202 ATAAITTTATEQQSS
-1213 APEPIVPEEITPL
+1213 EPIVPEEVTPL
-1226 QVPSENEV
+1226 KVDSESET
-1234 VSAETVEPQD
+1234 VSAETVASQ
-1244 APVEPGEDL
+1244 VEP
-1253 GLTVEDVLGTAP
+1253 
-1265 APEAVVA
+1265 
-1272 TATAATTEQHAPEP
+1272 
-1286 IVPEEITPLQVPSE
+1286 
-1300 NEVVSAETV
+1300 
-1309 EPQDAPVEPGED
+1309 
-1321 LGLTVEDV
+1321 
-1329 LGTAPAPE
+1329 
-1337 AVVATATA
+1337 
-1345 ATTEQHAPEPIV
+1345 
-1357 PEEITPLQVPSE
+1357 
-1369 NEAVS
+1369 
-1374 AETAV
+1374 
-1379 AQVESVEP
+1379 VEP

-1401 EAAPK
+1401 
-1406 VDATV
+1406 D
-1411 ATAVTTEQQA
+1411 
-1421 SEPVEHEGVTPLQV
+1421 
-1435 PSENEAVSAE
+1435 
-1445 TAVAQ
+1445 
-1450 VESVEPEE
+1450 
-1458 DLGLTVED
+1458 
-1466 VLGAEAAPKVDAT
+1466 AAPKVDAT

-1514 TDAPQVEPVEP
+1514 TVMPQIEPVEP

-1545 VVATAATTEQ
+1545 VVATATTDEQ
-1555 QGLEPIEP
+1555 QGSEPVVPED
-1563 KVVTPLKVPSEAEA
+1563 VTPLKVPSEAET
-1577 VSAETVVPQVESVE
+1577 VSVETVEPQVEPVE
-1591 QEEDIGLTV
+1591 PEEDLGLTV

-1616 AKKVKDL
+1616 TTKVKDI

>member
-31 LASAVTGI
+31 LAAAVTGI

-191 SGDRDEDGENKQKSA
+191 SGDRDEDGENKQKAA

-263 SLAGDGASSHT
+263 SLAGEGASSHT
-274 KDKQDLIGA
+274 KNKQDLIGA

-294 NEAKAETLG
+294 NEAKAEALG

-344 DQEKR
+344 EQEKR
-349 KAIERIRAASTYVD
+349 KAIERIRAASTYVE

-507 TVSGVAES
+507 AANGVAES

-526 TLADIIAPPPASAS
+526 TLADIIAPPPASAL

-547 TANTNATVANI
+547 TANTNTNATVANI

-573 SKEGTKE
+573 SKEGT
-580 GTVVAPD
+580 VVAPD

-596 STADVALAENTQE
+596 STDNVVLAESSQV

-743 AESPEGKVEDAS
+743 AESPEGKVEGAS

-953 VLGEEAEEQEDPED
+953 VLGEESEEHDDDES
-967 YHGDQSAALAV
+967 YHGDQLAALAV
-978 AKEAAALMATVPKTV
+978 AKEAAALTVPKTV

-1016 DKPDEPQNKGD
+1016 DKPDEPQDKGD
-1027 CTATDDAKDTKDES
+1027 CTATDDAKDES

-1094 SIKRAVLAVT
+1094 SILRAALSGARPRGSSCYCYYCYRAAIFGAYSARRGN
-1104 TARKEEAKDAVE
+1104 TAKGR
-1116 AVKAEAEAFTA
+1116 
-1127 PAPEAVVATATTAT
+1127 
-1141 EQQSLE
+1141 L
-1147 HIVPEEV
+1147 
-1154 TPLKVDS
+1154 
-1161 EAEAVSAETVAP
+1161 
-1173 QVEPVEPEE
+1173 
-1182 DLGLTVEDVL
+1182 
-1192 GTAPA
+1192 
-1197 PEAVV
+1197 
-1202 ATATAATTEQH
+1202 
-1213 APEPIVPEEITPL
+1213 
-1226 QVPSENEV
+1226 
-1234 VSAETVEPQD
+1234 
-1244 APVEPGEDL
+1244 
-1253 GLTVEDVLGTAP
+1253 
-1265 APEAVVA
+1265 
-1272 TATAATTEQHAPEP
+1272 
-1286 IVPEEITPLQVPSE
+1286 
-1300 NEVVSAETV
+1300 
-1309 EPQDAPVEPGED
+1309 
-1321 LGLTVEDV
+1321 
-1329 LGTAPAPE
+1329 
-1337 AVVATATA
+1337 
-1345 ATTEQHAPEPIV
+1345 
-1357 PEEITPLQVPSE
+1357 
-1369 NEAVS
+1369 
-1374 AETAV
+1374 
-1379 AQVESVEP
+1379 
-1387 EEDLGLTVEDVLGA
+1387 
-1401 EAAPK
+1401 
-1406 VDATV
+1406 
-1411 ATAVTTEQQA
+1411 
-1421 SEPVEHEGVTPLQV
+1421 
-1435 PSENEAVSAE
+1435 
-1445 TAVAQ
+1445 
-1450 VESVEPEE
+1450 
-1458 DLGLTVED
+1458 
-1466 VLGAEAAPKVDAT
+1466 
-1479 VATAVTTEQ
+1479 
-1488 QASEPV
+1488 
-1494 EHEGVTPLKV
+1494 
-1504 DSEAEVVSAE
+1504 
-1514 TDAPQVEPVEP
+1514 
-1525 EEDLGL
+1525 
-1531 TVEDVLGTAPAPEA
+1531 
-1545 VVATAATTEQ
+1545 
-1555 QGLEPIEP
+1555 
-1563 KVVTPLKVPSEAEA
+1563 
-1577 VSAETVVPQVESVE
+1577 
-1591 QEEDIGLTV
+1591 
-1600 EDVLGSAEPES
+1600 
-1611 KSNTG
+1611 
-1616 AKKVKDL
+1616 

>member
-176 NALLQFFTDTIINTI
+176 NALIQFFTDTIINTI
-191 SGDRDEDGENKQKSA
+191 SGDRDEDGENKQKSS

-214 KASAQVDAQHVS
+214 KASAQVDAQHVP

-251 GVMGELQNAAAA
+251 GVVGELQNAAAA

-274 KDKQDLIGA
+274 KNKQDLIGA
-283 QQIAHIEKKEL
+283 QQLAKIEKKEL
-294 NEAKAETLG
+294 SEAKTEALG

-336 AVQGEDRQ
+336 AVQGEERQ
-344 DQEKR
+344 EQEKR
-349 KAIERIRAASTYVD
+349 KAIERIRAASTYVE
-363 AQRKVQDEDQSSA
+363 AQRKVQEEDTSSA
-376 QGVVGVP
+376 QDVVGVP

-507 TVSGVAES
+507 AASGVAES
-515 NAATQ
+515 NAAAQ
-520 TEEEHI
+520 TEEGHI

-573 SKEGTKE
+573 SKEGT
-580 GTVVAPD
+580 VVAPD

-596 STADVALAENTQE
+596 STDNVVLAESSQV

-617 ANVASD
+617 ANAASD
-623 GADATVAVTSEDEDG
+623 GTDATVAVTSEDEDG
-638 GKRTNMSPE
+638 GKRSNMSPE

-668 FGAAPSPEMPVAD
+668 FGAAPSPEIPVAD
-681 SEDAES
+681 STDGES
-687 DESDEDKSGAVAAV
+687 DESDADKSSAVAAV
-701 SAILTQLTSAISN
+701 SAILNQLTSAISN

-720 DSDAEEQAESDTQAE
+720 DSDDEEQAKSATKAE
-735 MANVTSES
+735 MANVTAES
-743 AESPEGKVEDAS
+743 AESSEIEIEDAS
-755 AAAATSQQESE
+755 AAAAPSQQESE
-766 EQLQASADGQ
+766 EQIQASTDSQ
-776 IEDQGADQAQNE
+776 IEGQDAEQAQNE
-788 ATEVSVEPEGVT
+788 APEMSVDQASVT
-800 DGLAVETVTGMP
+800 DELAVETVTGMP

-841 KETTSSAKTDAA
+841 KETNATSANTDAD
-853 SIADATTASNSNEES
+853 STTDSNTNEES

-877 LWDKIVEIVTPQSQR
+877 LWDKIVEIVTPQSQK

-953 VLGEEAEEQEDPED
+953 VLGEESEEHDDDES
-967 YHGDQSAALAV
+967 YHGDQLAALAV
-978 AKEAAALMATVPKTV
+978 AKEAAALTVPKTV

-1004 HEPTGVVPVQEQ
+1004 HEPTGVVHVQEQ
-1016 DKPDEPQNKGD
+1016 DKPEVPQDKGKG
-1027 CTATDDAKDTKDES
+1027 TATDDAKDES

-1094 SIKRAVLAVT
+1094 SIMRAVLAVT
-1104 TARKEEAKDAVE
+1104 TARKEEAKDTVE

-1127 PAPEAVVATATTAT
+1127 PAPEAVVATATTTTTTTTAT
-1141 EQQSLE
+1141 EQQSSE
-1147 HIVPEEV
+1147 PIVPEEV
-1154 TPLKVDS
+1154 TPLKVLLGET
-1161 EAEAVSAETVAP
+1161 EAESVSAETVAP

-1197 PEAVV
+1197 PEV
-1202 ATATAATTEQH
+1202 AAATTTEQQ
-1213 APEPIVPEEITPL
+1213 ASEPVVQEDVTPL
-1226 QVPSENEV
+1226 KVSSDEEV
-1234 VSAETVEPQD
+1234 VSAETVEPQVE
-1244 APVEPGEDL
+1244 PVEPDDDL

-1265 APEAVVA
+1265 APEALVA
-1272 TATAATTEQHAPEP
+1272 TTTTTTERQALE
-1286 IVPEEITPLQVPSE
+1286 
-1300 NEVVSAETV
+1300 
-1309 EPQDAPVEPGED
+1309 PVEPEEVTSLKVSSD
-1321 LGLTVEDV
+1321 AVE
-1329 LGTAPAPE
+1329 
-1337 AVVATATA
+1337 
-1345 ATTEQHAPEPIV
+1345 
-1357 PEEITPLQVPSE
+1357 
-1369 NEAVS
+1369 VS
-1374 AETAV
+1374 AETATP
-1379 AQVESVEP
+1379 QDEP
-1387 EEDLGLTVEDVLGA
+1387 
-1401 EAAPK
+1401 
-1406 VDATV
+1406 
-1411 ATAVTTEQQA
+1411 
-1421 SEPVEHEGVTPLQV
+1421 
-1435 PSENEAVSAE
+1435 
-1445 TAVAQ
+1445 
-1450 VESVEPEE
+1450 VEPEE

-1504 DSEAEVVSAE
+1504 PSEAEAVSAE
-1514 TDAPQVEPVEP
+1514 TDAPQVEPVEPEEDLGLTVEDVLGTAPAPEAVAATITTEQQALEPVEPEEVTPLTVSSEAESVSAETVELQDAPVEP

-1563 KVVTPLKVPSEAEA
+1563 KEVTPLKVPSEAEA

-1591 QEEDIGLTV
+1591 QEEDLGLTV

-1616 AKKVKDL
+1616 QQR

>member
-101 ALAFFISPKEKYETV
+101 ALAFFISPKEKYETI

-162 PDEKPEAEESQSAA
+162 PDEKTEAEESQSAA

-251 GVMGELQNAAAA
+251 SVMGELQNAAAA
-263 SLAGDGASSHT
+263 SLAGEGASSHT
-274 KDKQDLIGA
+274 KNKQDLIGA

-294 NEAKAETLG
+294 NEAKAEALG

-344 DQEKR
+344 EQEKR
-349 KAIERIRAASTYVD
+349 KAIERIRAASTYVE

-383 QDYRPKSKKPAIAGS
+383 QDYRPKSKKPAISGS

-573 SKEGTKE
+573 SKEGT
-580 GTVVAPD
+580 VVAPD

-596 STADVALAENTQE
+596 STDNVVLAESSQV

-681 SEDAES
+681 SEDA
-687 DESDEDKSGAVAAV
+687 ESDEDKSGAVAAV

-820 SATADEALLTV
+820 SATADEALLAV

-841 KETTSSAKTDAA
+841 KETTSSSKTDAA

-953 VLGEEAEEQEDPED
+953 VLGEESEEQEDPED

-978 AKEAAALMATVPKTV
+978 AKEAAALTATVSSPS

-1016 DKPDEPQNKGD
+1016 DKPQDKGD

-1141 EQQSLE
+1141 EQQSSE
-1147 HIVPEEV
+1147 PIVPEEV

-1161 EAEAVSAETVAP
+1161 EAEAVSAETVVT
-1173 QVEPVEPEE
+1173 QVEPVEPEQ

-1202 ATATAATTEQH
+1202 ATAAATT
-1213 APEPIVPEEITPL
+1213 
-1226 QVPSENEV
+1226 
-1234 VSAETVEPQD
+1234 
-1244 APVEPGEDL
+1244 
-1253 GLTVEDVLGTAP
+1253 
-1265 APEAVVA
+1265 
-1272 TATAATTEQHAPEP
+1272 
-1286 IVPEEITPLQVPSE
+1286 
-1300 NEVVSAETV
+1300 
-1309 EPQDAPVEPGED
+1309 
-1321 LGLTVEDV
+1321 
-1329 LGTAPAPE
+1329 
-1337 AVVATATA
+1337 
-1345 ATTEQHAPEPIV
+1345 TTEQHAPEPIV

-1387 EEDLGLTVEDVLGA
+1387 EEDLGLTVEDVLGTA
-1401 EAAPK
+1401 PATEA
-1406 VDATV
+1406 V
-1411 ATAVTTEQQA
+1411 ATTTTTTTTTTDEQQA
-1421 SEPVEHEGVTPLQV
+1421 LETVEPEEVTPLKV
-1435 PSENEAVSAE
+1435 SSDEEVVSAE
-1445 TAVAQ
+1445 TVEPQDAPVEPEEDLCLTVEDVLGTAPAPEAVVATTTTTERQALEPVEPEEVTLLKVSSDAEVVSAETDAPQ
-1450 VESVEPEE
+1450 VEPVEPEE

-1504 DSEAEVVSAE
+1504 D
-1514 TDAPQVEPVEP
+1514 P
-1525 EEDLGL
+1525 
-1531 TVEDVLGTAPAPEA
+1531 
-1545 VVATAATTEQ
+1545 
-1555 QGLEPIEP
+1555 
-1563 KVVTPLKVPSEAEA
+1563 EAEA

-1591 QEEDIGLTV
+1591 QEEDLGLTV

-1616 AKKVKDL
+1616 ATKVKDL

>member
-101 ALAFFISPKEKYETV
+101 ALAFFISPKEKYETI

-176 NALLQFFTDTIINTI
+176 NALIQFFTDTIINTI
-191 SGDRDEDGENKQKSA
+191 SGDRDEDGENKQKSS

-214 KASAQVDAQHVS
+214 KASAQVDAQHVP

-251 GVMGELQNAAAA
+251 GVVGELQNAAAA

-274 KDKQDLIGA
+274 KNKQDLIGA
-283 QQIAHIEKKEL
+283 QQLAKIEKKEL
-294 NEAKAETLG
+294 SEAKTEALG

-344 DQEKR
+344 EQEKR
-349 KAIERIRAASTYVD
+349 KAIERIRAASTYVE
-363 AQRKVQDEDQSSA
+363 AQRKVQEEDTSSA
-376 QGVVGVP
+376 QDVVGVP

-507 TVSGVAES
+507 AASGVAES

-520 TEEEHI
+520 TEEGHI

-547 TANTNATVANI
+547 TANTNTNASVANI
-558 ASVPAET
+558 ASATTET

-573 SKEGTKE
+573 SKEGT
-580 GTVVAPD
+580 VVAPD
-587 TKQEAASLQ
+587 TKQETTSLP
-596 STADVALAENTQE
+596 STADVALAESTQV
-609 TAVSNEAS
+609 TAGSNEAS
-617 ANVASD
+617 ANAASD
-623 GADATVAVTSEDEDG
+623 GTDATVAVTSEDEDG

-681 SEDAES
+681 STDGES
-687 DESDEDKSGAVAAV
+687 DADKSSAVAAV
-701 SAILTQLTSAISN
+701 SAILNQLTSAISN

-720 DSDAEEQAESDTQAE
+720 DSDDEEQAKSATKAE

-743 AESPEGKVEDAS
+743 AESSEIEIEDAS
-755 AAAATSQQESE
+755 AAAAPSQQESE
-766 EQLQASADGQ
+766 EQIQASTDSQ
-776 IEDQGADQAQNE
+776 IEGQDAEQAQNE
-788 ATEVSVEPEGVT
+788 APEMSVESEGMT
-800 DGLAVETVTGMP
+800 DELAVETVTGMP

-831 GGFAVGNQAA
+831 GGFAVGNQTT
-841 KETTSSAKTDAA
+841 KETTASAKTDAA
-853 SIADATTASNSNEES
+853 FIADATTASNSNEEL

-877 LWDKIVEIVTPQSQR
+877 LWDKIVEIVTPQSQK
-892 TEKEQGSEGSDQV
+892 TEKEQDSEASDQV
-905 QDVVGDDESQT
+905 LDVAGDDESQT
-916 AEEQAVSEEE
+916 AEEQAVSAEE

-953 VLGEEAEEQEDPED
+953 VLGEESEEQDDDES
-967 YHGDQSAALAV
+967 YHGDQLAALAV
-978 AKEAAALMATVPKTV
+978 AKEAAALTVPKTV

-1004 HEPTGVVPVQEQ
+1004 HEPTGVVHVQEQ
-1016 DKPDEPQNKGD
+1016 DKPEVPQDKGKG
-1027 CTATDDAKDTKDES
+1027 TATDDAKDES

-1094 SIKRAVLAVT
+1094 SIMRAVLAVT
-1104 TARKEEAKDAVE
+1104 TARKEEAKDTVE

-1127 PAPEAVVATATTAT
+1127 PAPEAVVATATTTTTAT
-1141 EQQSLE
+1141 EQQSSE
-1147 HIVPEEV
+1147 PIVPEEV
-1154 TPLKVDS
+1154 TPLKVLLGET
-1161 EAEAVSAETVAP
+1161 EAESVSAETVAP

-1202 ATATAATTEQH
+1202 ATAAITTTATEQQSS
-1213 APEPIVPEEITPL
+1213 EPIVPEE
-1226 QVPSENEV
+1226 
-1234 VSAETVEPQD
+1234 
-1244 APVEPGEDL
+1244 
-1253 GLTVEDVLGTAP
+1253 
-1265 APEAVVA
+1265 
-1272 TATAATTEQHAPEP
+1272 
-1286 IVPEEITPLQVPSE
+1286 
-1300 NEVVSAETV
+1300 
-1309 EPQDAPVEPGED
+1309 
-1321 LGLTVEDV
+1321 
-1329 LGTAPAPE
+1329 
-1337 AVVATATA
+1337 
-1345 ATTEQHAPEPIV
+1345 
-1357 PEEITPLQVPSE
+1357 
-1369 NEAVS
+1369 
-1374 AETAV
+1374 
-1379 AQVESVEP
+1379 
-1387 EEDLGLTVEDVLGA
+1387 
-1401 EAAPK
+1401 
-1406 VDATV
+1406 
-1411 ATAVTTEQQA
+1411 
-1421 SEPVEHEGVTPLQV
+1421 
-1435 PSENEAVSAE
+1435 
-1445 TAVAQ
+1445 
-1450 VESVEPEE
+1450 
-1458 DLGLTVED
+1458 
-1466 VLGAEAAPKVDAT
+1466 
-1479 VATAVTTEQ
+1479 
-1488 QASEPV
+1488 
-1494 EHEGVTPLKV
+1494 VTPLKV
-1504 DSEAEVVSAE
+1504 DSESETVSAE
-1514 TDAPQVEPVEP
+1514 TVASQVEPVEP

-1531 TVEDVLGTAPAPEA
+1531 TVEDVLGAD
-1545 VVATAATTEQ
+1545 AA
-1555 QGLEPIEP
+1555 P
-1563 KVVTPLKVPSEAEA
+1563 KVDAT
-1577 VSAETVVPQVESVE
+1577 
-1591 QEEDIGLTV
+1591 GR
-1600 EDVLGSAEPES
+1600 
-1611 KSNTG
+1611 NT
-1616 AKKVKDL
+1616 AKGRL

>member
-162 PDEKPEAEESQSAA
+162 PDEKPEAEESQSTA
-176 NALLQFFTDTIINTI
+176 NALIQFFTDTIINTI
-191 SGDRDEDGENKQKSA
+191 SGDRDEDAENKQKAA

-214 KASAQVDAQHVS
+214 KASAQVDAQHVP

-263 SLAGDGASSHT
+263 SLAVEGASSHT
-274 KDKQDLIGA
+274 KNKQDLIGA

-294 NEAKAETLG
+294 NEAKAEALG

-344 DQEKR
+344 EQEKR
-349 KAIERIRAASTYVD
+349 KAIERIRAASTYVE

-547 TANTNATVANI
+547 TANTNTNATVANI

-573 SKEGTKE
+573 SKEGT
-580 GTVVAPD
+580 VVAPD
-587 TKQEAASLQ
+587 TKQETASLQ
-596 STADVALAENTQE
+596 SADNVVLAESSQV

-617 ANVASD
+617 ANAASD
-623 GADATVAVTSEDEDG
+623 GTDATVAVTSEDEDG

-681 SEDAES
+681 STDDES
-687 DESDEDKSGAVAAV
+687 DESDEDKSSAVAAV

-720 DSDAEEQAESDTQAE
+720 DSDAEEQAESATQAE

-776 IEDQGADQAQNE
+776 IEDQGAEQAQNE
-788 ATEVSVEPEGVT
+788 APEMSVEPEGVT
-800 DGLAVETVTGMP
+800 DGLEVETVTGMP

-841 KETTSSAKTDAA
+841 KETNATSANTDAD
-853 SIADATTASNSNEES
+853 STTDSNSNEES

-877 LWDKIVEIVTPQSQR
+877 LWDKIVEIVTPQSQK
-892 TEKEQGSEGSDQV
+892 TEKEQDSEASDQV
-905 QDVVGDDESQT
+905 LDVAGDDESQT
-916 AEEQAVSEEE
+916 AEEQAVSAEE

-953 VLGEEAEEQEDPED
+953 VLGEESEEHDDDES
-967 YHGDQSAALAV
+967 YHGDQLAALAV
-978 AKEAAALMATVPKTV
+978 AKEAAALTVPKTV

-1004 HEPTGVVPVQEQ
+1004 HEPTGAVPVHEQ
-1016 DKPDEPQNKGD
+1016 DNPEVQQDKGEG
-1027 CTATDDAKDTKDES
+1027 TATDEAKDTKDES
-1041 SVLLQA
+1041 SVLLQT
-1047 PRRDLSNISITAALE
+1047 PHRDLSNISITAALE

-1094 SIKRAVLAVT
+1094 SIMRAVLAVT

-1127 PAPEAVVATATTAT
+1127 PAPEAVVATATAATTAT
-1141 EQQSLE
+1141 EQQSSE
-1147 HIVPEEV
+1147 PIVPEEV

-1161 EAEAVSAETVAP
+1161 ESETVSAETVAS

-1197 PEAVV
+1197 SDVEA
-1202 ATATAATTEQH
+1202 TTTEQQ
-1213 APEPIVPEEITPL
+1213 ASEPVVPEEITPL
-1226 QVPSENEV
+1226 K
-1234 VSAETVEPQD
+1234 VSSDAETVTAETAVPQD
-1244 APVEPGEDL
+1244 EPVEPEEDL

-1265 APEAVVA
+1265 ASDAVVTTTT
-1272 TATAATTEQHAPEP
+1272 TA
-1286 IVPEEITPLQVPSE
+1286 
-1300 NEVVSAETV
+1300 
-1309 EPQDAPVEPGED
+1309 
-1321 LGLTVEDV
+1321 
-1329 LGTAPAPE
+1329 
-1337 AVVATATA
+1337 
-1345 ATTEQHAPEPIV
+1345 
-1357 PEEITPLQVPSE
+1357 
-1369 NEAVS
+1369 
-1374 AETAV
+1374 
-1379 AQVESVEP
+1379 
-1387 EEDLGLTVEDVLGA
+1387 
-1401 EAAPK
+1401 
-1406 VDATV
+1406 
-1411 ATAVTTEQQA
+1411 TTEQQA
-1421 SEPVEHEGVTPLQV
+1421 SEPVEPEDVTPLTV

-1514 TDAPQVEPVEP
+1514 TVMPQIEPVEP

-1545 VVATAATTEQ
+1545 VVATATTDEQ
-1555 QGLEPIEP
+1555 QGSEPVVPED
-1563 KVVTPLKVPSEAEA
+1563 VTPLKVPSEAET
-1577 VSAETVVPQVESVE
+1577 VSVETVEPQVEPVE
-1591 QEEDIGLTV
+1591 PEEDLGLTV

-1616 AKKVKDL
+1616 TTKVKDI

>member
-101 ALAFFISPKEKYETV
+101 ALAFFISPKEKYETI

-162 PDEKPEAEESQSAA
+162 PDEKTEAEESQSAA

-251 GVMGELQNAAAA
+251 SVMGELQNAAAA
-263 SLAGDGASSHT
+263 SLAGEGASSHT
-274 KDKQDLIGA
+274 KNKQDLIGA

-294 NEAKAETLG
+294 NEAKAEALG

-344 DQEKR
+344 EQEKR
-349 KAIERIRAASTYVD
+349 KAIERIRAASTYVE

-383 QDYRPKSKKPAIAGS
+383 QDYRPKSKKPAISGS

-573 SKEGTKE
+573 SKEGT
-580 GTVVAPD
+580 VVAPD

-596 STADVALAENTQE
+596 STDNVVLAESSQV

-681 SEDAES
+681 SEDA
-687 DESDEDKSGAVAAV
+687 ESDEDKSGAVAAV

-820 SATADEALLTV
+820 SATADEALLAV

-953 VLGEEAEEQEDPED
+953 VLGEESEEQEDPED

-978 AKEAAALMATVPKTV
+978 AKEAAALTATVSSPS

-1016 DKPDEPQNKGD
+1016 DKPQDKGD

-1141 EQQSLE
+1141 EQQSSE
-1147 HIVPEEV
+1147 PIVPEEV

-1161 EAEAVSAETVAP
+1161 EAEAVSAETVVT
-1173 QVEPVEPEE
+1173 QVEPVEPEQ

-1202 ATATAATTEQH
+1202 ATAAATT
-1213 APEPIVPEEITPL
+1213 
-1226 QVPSENEV
+1226 
-1234 VSAETVEPQD
+1234 
-1244 APVEPGEDL
+1244 
-1253 GLTVEDVLGTAP
+1253 
-1265 APEAVVA
+1265 
-1272 TATAATTEQHAPEP
+1272 
-1286 IVPEEITPLQVPSE
+1286 
-1300 NEVVSAETV
+1300 
-1309 EPQDAPVEPGED
+1309 
-1321 LGLTVEDV
+1321 
-1329 LGTAPAPE
+1329 
-1337 AVVATATA
+1337 
-1345 ATTEQHAPEPIV
+1345 TTEQHAPEPIV

-1387 EEDLGLTVEDVLGA
+1387 EEDLGLTVEDVLGTA
-1401 EAAPK
+1401 PATEA
-1406 VDATV
+1406 V
-1411 ATAVTTEQQA
+1411 ATTTTTTTTTTDEQQA
-1421 SEPVEHEGVTPLQV
+1421 LETVEPEEVTPLKV
-1435 PSENEAVSAE
+1435 SSDEEVVSAE
-1445 TAVAQ
+1445 TVEPQDAPVEPEEDLGLTVEDVLGTAPAPEAVVATTTTTERQALEPVEPEEVTLLKVSSDAEVVSAETDAPQ
-1450 VESVEPEE
+1450 VEPVEPEE

-1504 DSEAEVVSAE
+1504 D
-1514 TDAPQVEPVEP
+1514 P
-1525 EEDLGL
+1525 
-1531 TVEDVLGTAPAPEA
+1531 
-1545 VVATAATTEQ
+1545 
-1555 QGLEPIEP
+1555 
-1563 KVVTPLKVPSEAEA
+1563 EAEA

-1591 QEEDIGLTV
+1591 QEEDLGLTV

-1616 AKKVKDL
+1616 ATKVKDL

>member
-31 LASAVTGI
+31 LAAAVTGI

-274 KDKQDLIGA
+274 KNKQDLIGA

-294 NEAKAETLG
+294 NEAKAEALG

-344 DQEKR
+344 EQEKR
-349 KAIERIRAASTYVD
+349 KAIERIRAASTYVE

-547 TANTNATVANI
+547 TANTNTNATVANI

-573 SKEGTKE
+573 SKEGT
-580 GTVVAPD
+580 VVAPD

-596 STADVALAENTQE
+596 STDNVVLAESSQV

-953 VLGEEAEEQEDPED
+953 VLGEESEEQEDPED

-978 AKEAAALMATVPKTV
+978 AKEAAALTATVSSPS

-1016 DKPDEPQNKGD
+1016 DKPQDKGD

-1141 EQQSLE
+1141 EQQSSE
-1147 HIVPEEV
+1147 PIVPEEV

-1161 EAEAVSAETVAP
+1161 EAEAVSAETVVT
-1173 QVEPVEPEE
+1173 QVEPVEPEQ

-1202 ATATAATTEQH
+1202 ATAAATT
-1213 APEPIVPEEITPL
+1213 
-1226 QVPSENEV
+1226 
-1234 VSAETVEPQD
+1234 
-1244 APVEPGEDL
+1244 
-1253 GLTVEDVLGTAP
+1253 
-1265 APEAVVA
+1265 
-1272 TATAATTEQHAPEP
+1272 
-1286 IVPEEITPLQVPSE
+1286 
-1300 NEVVSAETV
+1300 
-1309 EPQDAPVEPGED
+1309 
-1321 LGLTVEDV
+1321 
-1329 LGTAPAPE
+1329 
-1337 AVVATATA
+1337 
-1345 ATTEQHAPEPIV
+1345 TTEQHAPEPIV

-1387 EEDLGLTVEDVLGA
+1387 EEDLGLTVEDVLGTA
-1401 EAAPK
+1401 PATEA
-1406 VDATV
+1406 V
-1411 ATAVTTEQQA
+1411 ATTTTTTTDEQQA
-1421 SEPVEHEGVTPLQV
+1421 LETVEPEEVTPLKV
-1435 PSENEAVSAE
+1435 SSDEEVVSAE
-1445 TAVAQ
+1445 TVEPQDAPVEPEEDLCLTVEDVLGTAPAPEAVVATTTTTERQALEPVEPEEVTLLKVSSDAEVVSAETDAPQ
-1450 VESVEPEE
+1450 VEPVEPEE

-1504 DSEAEVVSAE
+1504 D
-1514 TDAPQVEPVEP
+1514 P
-1525 EEDLGL
+1525 
-1531 TVEDVLGTAPAPEA
+1531 
-1545 VVATAATTEQ
+1545 
-1555 QGLEPIEP
+1555 
-1563 KVVTPLKVPSEAEA
+1563 EAEA

-1591 QEEDIGLTV
+1591 QEEDLGLTV
-1600 EDVLGSAEPES
+1600 EDVLGTAPAPEHTREP
-1611 KSNTG
+1611 KQPR
-1616 AKKVKDL
+1616 

>member
-191 SGDRDEDGENKQKSA
+191 SGDRDEDGENKQKAA

-294 NEAKAETLG
+294 NEAKAEALG

-344 DQEKR
+344 EQEKR
-349 KAIERIRAASTYVD
+349 KAIERIRAASTYVE

-547 TANTNATVANI
+547 TANTNTNATVANI

-573 SKEGTKE
+573 SKEGT
-580 GTVVAPD
+580 VVAPD

-596 STADVALAENTQE
+596 STDNVVLAESSQV

-617 ANVASD
+617 ANAASD

-978 AKEAAALMATVPKTV
+978 AKEAAALTATVPKTV

-1016 DKPDEPQNKGD
+1016 DKPDEPQDKGD

-1062 AQLRQNHIPKPDPL
+1062 AQLRKNDMPKPDPL

-1141 EQQSLE
+1141 EQQSSE
-1147 HIVPEEV
+1147 PIVPEEV

-1161 EAEAVSAETVAP
+1161 ESEAVSAETVVT

-1197 PEAVV
+1197 PEV
-1202 ATATAATTEQH
+1202 AAATT
-1213 APEPIVPEEITPL
+1213 
-1226 QVPSENEV
+1226 
-1234 VSAETVEPQD
+1234 
-1244 APVEPGEDL
+1244 
-1253 GLTVEDVLGTAP
+1253 
-1265 APEAVVA
+1265 
-1272 TATAATTEQHAPEP
+1272 
-1286 IVPEEITPLQVPSE
+1286 
-1300 NEVVSAETV
+1300 
-1309 EPQDAPVEPGED
+1309 
-1321 LGLTVEDV
+1321 
-1329 LGTAPAPE
+1329 
-1337 AVVATATA
+1337 
-1345 ATTEQHAPEPIV
+1345 
-1357 PEEITPLQVPSE
+1357 
-1369 NEAVS
+1369 
-1374 AETAV
+1374 
-1379 AQVESVEP
+1379 
-1387 EEDLGLTVEDVLGA
+1387 
-1401 EAAPK
+1401 
-1406 VDATV
+1406 
-1411 ATAVTTEQQA
+1411 TTEQQA
-1421 SEPVEHEGVTPLQV
+1421 SEPVVQEDVTPLKV
-1435 PSENEAVSAE
+1435 SADTEAVSAE
-1445 TAVAQ
+1445 TVEPQ
-1450 VESVEPEE
+1450 VEPVEPEE

-1563 KVVTPLKVPSEAEA
+1563 KEVTPLKVPSEAEA
-1577 VSAETVVPQVESVE
+1577 VSAETLVPQVESVE
-1591 QEEDIGLTV
+1591 QEEDLGLTV

-1611 KSNTG
+1611 KSKTG
-1616 AKKVKDL
+1616 ATKVKDL

>member
-1 MSQFKILPTTYILS
+1 MPANRYFSLLHGRLYLQGFPMSQFKILPTTYILS

-101 ALAFFISPKEKYETV
+101 ALAFFISPKEKYETI

-162 PDEKPEAEESQSAA
+162 PDEKTEAEESQSAA

-251 GVMGELQNAAAA
+251 SVMGELQNAAAA
-263 SLAGDGASSHT
+263 SLAGEGASSHT
-274 KDKQDLIGA
+274 KNKQDLIGA

-294 NEAKAETLG
+294 NEAKAEALG

-344 DQEKR
+344 EQEKR
-349 KAIERIRAASTYVD
+349 KAIERIRAASTYVE

-383 QDYRPKSKKPAIAGS
+383 QDYRPKSKKPAISGS

-573 SKEGTKE
+573 SKEGT
-580 GTVVAPD
+580 VVAPD

-596 STADVALAENTQE
+596 STDNVVLAESSQV

-681 SEDAES
+681 SEDA
-687 DESDEDKSGAVAAV
+687 ESDEDKSGAVAAV

-820 SATADEALLTV
+820 SATADEALLAV

-953 VLGEEAEEQEDPED
+953 VLGEESEEQEDPED

-978 AKEAAALMATVPKTV
+978 AKEAAALTATVSSPS

-1016 DKPDEPQNKGD
+1016 DKPQDKGD

-1141 EQQSLE
+1141 EQQSSE
-1147 HIVPEEV
+1147 PIVPEEV

-1161 EAEAVSAETVAP
+1161 EAEAVSAETVVT
-1173 QVEPVEPEE
+1173 QVEPVEPEQ

-1202 ATATAATTEQH
+1202 ATAAATT
-1213 APEPIVPEEITPL
+1213 
-1226 QVPSENEV
+1226 
-1234 VSAETVEPQD
+1234 
-1244 APVEPGEDL
+1244 
-1253 GLTVEDVLGTAP
+1253 
-1265 APEAVVA
+1265 
-1272 TATAATTEQHAPEP
+1272 
-1286 IVPEEITPLQVPSE
+1286 
-1300 NEVVSAETV
+1300 
-1309 EPQDAPVEPGED
+1309 
-1321 LGLTVEDV
+1321 
-1329 LGTAPAPE
+1329 
-1337 AVVATATA
+1337 
-1345 ATTEQHAPEPIV
+1345 TTEQHAPEPIV

-1387 EEDLGLTVEDVLGA
+1387 EEDLGLTVEDVLGTA
-1401 EAAPK
+1401 PATEA
-1406 VDATV
+1406 V
-1411 ATAVTTEQQA
+1411 ATTTTTTTTTTDEQQA
-1421 SEPVEHEGVTPLQV
+1421 LETVEPEEVTPLKV
-1435 PSENEAVSAE
+1435 SSDEEVVSAE
-1445 TAVAQ
+1445 TVEPQDAPVEPEEDLGLTVEDVLGTAPAPEAVVATTTTTERQALEPVEPEEVTLLKVSSDAEVVSAETDAPQ
-1450 VESVEPEE
+1450 VEPVEPEE

-1504 DSEAEVVSAE
+1504 DSEAE
-1514 TDAPQVEPVEP
+1514 
-1525 EEDLGL
+1525 
-1531 TVEDVLGTAPAPEA
+1531 
-1545 VVATAATTEQ
+1545 
-1555 QGLEPIEP
+1555 
-1563 KVVTPLKVPSEAEA
+1563 A

-1591 QEEDIGLTV
+1591 QEEDLGLTV

-1616 AKKVKDL
+1616 ATKVKDL